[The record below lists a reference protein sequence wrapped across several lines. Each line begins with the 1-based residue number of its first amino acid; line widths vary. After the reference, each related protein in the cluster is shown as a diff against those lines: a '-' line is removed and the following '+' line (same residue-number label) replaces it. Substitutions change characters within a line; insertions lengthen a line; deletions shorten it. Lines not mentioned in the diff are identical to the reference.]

1 MSKIFRLGEGSNT
14 YTDWNESP
22 SFPYNSN
29 NRKKI
34 LDPDGATAKK
44 EITSIPSPFARID
57 LVKNAFREVCESKD
71 LDGQTIFHKMVSD
84 AFDIGE
90 IFFNID
96 RFGDK
101 VEIITWNPSNCIQEM
116 IDSSCEGHNY
126 LGNALDKYL
135 DSDAKAYNF
144 ASMQN
149 IYILNY
155 KKGQKELNII
165 GATSPATLFF
175 SNANDLSYLSTE
187 LSFEKDKPFDSIYNP
202 LYKRDAQYVKALF
215 LFRKCY
221 PNFASVFP
229 ELDDYF
235 NITFQKLTDELREE
249 IRNLNSND
257 DGNFGTISVTRGTQ
271 NDIVEVLGQ
280 KLFKLNG
287 TTSIENSDFLIDSTK
302 CDEQIL
308 VLPIDSGNTYSDL
321 VYVTEKWGDQKSAK
335 PYDEREIAD
344 RTLPSRGDK
353 RPYLTIS
360 DFLEP
365 QIIRVPYLLNEEEF
379 YTAHNRN
386 NGEEATFLLPL
397 KPLFFKYFSVEDIIN
412 NQMIGVSTVSKSS
425 ANVTL
430 RIPIRSKKQ
439 RKYVEYTRTYY
450 DSGADPD
457 ESNNKGSVCE
467 MKISGFVM
475 PNIRFMRPEEAMYKV
490 GLVML
495 SANRYQL
502 GFYHDDKIIPGIKP
516 SIRQGESELA
526 KNAVYT
532 IDKSNFDYIRISANT
547 SGHSVIIPKFKS
559 QTINNEFKF
568 AVDLGTSN
576 THIEVSKN
584 GRESEAY
591 GYLKSPVSK
600 FFVQTFDDH
609 GGPKNLQMENEIMEK
624 DMLPALVGNGSDF
637 RFPTRTI
644 LSCAKNIDW
653 SANLNSFE
661 MHNIPLTYGKRVE
674 LSYNDYHYDIKW
686 GTDDKDKSILRCYIE
701 DLLFMLRSKVVV
713 EGGDLAKTKLTW
725 FFPISMP
732 GGRKQK
738 LSRIWTEKFV
748 EYFPGSTNGIESM
761 SESYAPVLYYRDE
774 NSTVSN
780 LVNIDVGG
788 GTTDVAYF
796 VDKELS
802 FVTSFKFAANDIFQD
817 AYAKDTVHNGIV
829 DAYKDKIKSVLES
842 NQSDF
847 AVRDVLKIFDS
858 DNNRHPANMASFLF
872 SLRDNQNLKNVNKNK
887 IDFNELLQDDEQF
900 KIVFVLFYTAIIYHI
915 AQIVKLQKLPL
926 PRHIS
931 LSGNG
936 SKVIKIISTDTNILS
951 SYTKKI
957 FEMVTGQSF
966 GNNPL
971 GIIGLDKEG
980 SKESTCK
987 GGILGSEPDGNL
999 EKQVILKST
1008 GNELMTNVV
1017 FGSID
1022 EAYKK
1027 TVELSAHRFF
1037 EFFFSLCP
1045 TFNMKDNFGIT
1056 NNSINTAKQYCNQD
1070 LATFI
1075 NRGLDI
1081 QRKDYEDSDPLR
1093 ETLFFYPLKGFLSN
1107 LINNLT
1113 E

>member
-1 MSKIFRLGEGSNT
+1 MSKIFRLGTGSNT

-29 NRKKI
+29 SRKNI
-34 LDPDGATAKK
+34 QDPDGATAKK

-57 LVKNAFREVCESKD
+57 LVKNAFREVCEGKS

-96 RFGDK
+96 RFSNK
-101 VEIITWNPSNCIQEM
+101 VEIITWNPGNCIQEM
-116 IDSSCEGHNY
+116 LNSDSDGHKY
-126 LGNALDKYL
+126 LGNALQKYL
-135 DSDAKAYNF
+135 ESDAKAYNF
-144 ASMQN
+144 GSMQN

-155 KKGQKELNII
+155 KNGKNELNVI

-175 SNANDLSYLSTE
+175 SNANNLSYLSEE
-187 LSFEKDKPFDSIYNP
+187 LSFEKDKPFDANYNP
-202 LYKRDAQYVKALF
+202 LYKRDAQYIKALF
-215 LFRKCY
+215 LYRKCF

-229 ELDDYF
+229 ELNDYF
-235 NITFQKLTDELREE
+235 EKTFQNLSSELRQE
-249 IRNLNSND
+249 IRDLNAND
-257 DGNFGTISVTRGTQ
+257 TGNYGTISVNQGAQ

-302 CDEQIL
+302 CEDQIL
-308 VLPIDSGNTYSDL
+308 VLPIDRGNTYSDL
-321 VYVTEKWGDQKSAK
+321 VYVTERWGDQKFAK
-335 PYDEREIAD
+335 PYDNRDIAE

-353 RPYLTIS
+353 QPYLTIS

-379 YTAHNRN
+379 FTAHNRR

-397 KPLFFKYFSVEDIIN
+397 KPLFFKYFSADDIIN
-412 NQMIGVSTVSKSS
+412 NQMITVTTLSKSS
-425 ANVTL
+425 ADVTL
-430 RIPIRSKKQ
+430 RIPIRSRKQ
-439 RKYVEYTRTYY
+439 RKYVEYTRTYI
-450 DSGADPD
+450 DSAEPD

-475 PNIRFMRPEEAMYKV
+475 PNVRFMRPEEAIYKV
-490 GLVML
+490 GMVML
-495 SANRYQL
+495 SANRYKL
-502 GFYHDDKIIPGIKP
+502 SFYKDDKIIRNITP
-516 SIRQGESELA
+516 SVRQSENELA

-532 IDKSNFDYIRISANT
+532 VAQSNFDFIRVSANT
-547 SGHSVIIPKFKS
+547 SVNSIIIPKFKA

-609 GGPKNLQMENEIMEK
+609 GGPKNLQIENNIMEK

-644 LSCAKNIDW
+644 LSCAKSIDW
-653 SANLNSFE
+653 SSNLNCFE

-674 LSYNDYHYDIKW
+674 LSYNDYQYDIKW
-686 GTDDKDKSILRCYIE
+686 GTDEKDKAMLRCYVE
-701 DLLFMLRSKVVV
+701 DLLFMLRTKVVE

-725 FFPISMP
+725 FFPISMA

-738 LSRIWTEKFV
+738 LAKIWNEKFN
-748 EYFPGSTNGIESM
+748 EYFPGSTNGIEPM
-761 SESYAPVLYYRDE
+761 SESYAPVLHYRNE
-774 NSTVSN
+774 NTTVSN
-780 LVNIDVGG
+780 LVNIDIGG

-829 DAYKDKIKSVLES
+829 DAYKDKIKAVLES
-842 NQSDF
+842 NSTDA
-847 AVRDVLKIFDS
+847 AVRDVLSIFDS

-915 AQIVKLQKLPL
+915 AQIVKLKQLPL

-936 SKVIKIISTDTNILS
+936 SKVIKIISTDSSILS

-957 FEMVTGQSF
+957 FEIVTGQNY
-966 GNNPL
+966 GTNPL
-971 GIIGLDKEG
+971 GVIGLDKEG

-987 GGILGSEPDGNL
+987 GGILGSEPEGNL

-1008 GNELMTNVV
+1008 GEELVTDVV

-1022 EAYKK
+1022 ETYKK
-1027 TVELSAHRFF
+1027 TVEQSALTFF
-1037 EFFFSLCP
+1037 EFFFALC
-1045 TFNMKDNFGIT
+1045 TKFNMKDNFGIT

-1075 NRGLDI
+1075 NRGLEI

-1107 LINNLT
+1107 LINNLN

>member
-1 MSKIFRLGEGSNT
+1 MSKIFRLGIGSNT

-29 NRKKI
+29 NRKNI
-34 LDPDGATAKK
+34 QDPDGATAKK

-57 LVKNAFREVCESKD
+57 LVKNAFREVCESRN

-96 RFGDK
+96 RFKDK
-101 VEIITWNPSNCIQEM
+101 IEIITWSPTNCIKEM
-116 IDSSCEGHNY
+116 LNSSLEGHKH
-126 LGNALDKYL
+126 LGNALEKYL
-135 DSDAKAYNF
+135 QSDAKAYNF
-144 ASMQN
+144 GSMQN

-155 KKGQKELNII
+155 KRGKKGLNII

-175 SNANDLSYLSTE
+175 SNANDLTYLSNE
-187 LSFEKDKPFDSIYNP
+187 LSFENDKPFDSAYCP
-202 LYKRDAQYVKALF
+202 LYKRDAQYIKSLF
-215 LFRKCY
+215 LFKKSCQS
-221 PNFASVFP
+221 FASIFP
-229 ELDDYF
+229 ELEDYF
-235 NITFQKLTDELREE
+235 ELTFQNVSQELRDE
-249 IRNLNSND
+249 ILSLDVND
-257 DGNFGTISVTRGTQ
+257 AQDFGIISVNQGVQ

-280 KLFKLNG
+280 KLYKQNG
-287 TTSIENSDFLIDSTK
+287 TTSIANSDFLINSQK

-308 VLPIDSGNTYSDL
+308 VLPIDKGNTYSDL
-321 VYVTEKWGDQKSAK
+321 TYVTEKWGDQKYAQA
-335 PYDEREIAD
+335 YDIRDIDE

-353 RPYLTIS
+353 QPYLTIS
-360 DFLEP
+360 DFLESH
-365 QIIRVPYLLNEEEF
+365 IIRVPYVLNDAEF
-379 YTAHNRN
+379 FTAHNRGK
-386 NGEEATFLLPL
+386 GEEATFLLPL
-397 KPLFFKYFSVEDIIN
+397 KPLFFKYFSIDDIIN
-412 NQMIGVSTVSKSS
+412 DKMITINTLSESS

-439 RKYVEYTRTYY
+439 RKYIEYNRTYF
-450 DSGADPD
+450 DGSDPN
-457 ESNNKGSVCE
+457 ESENKGAVCE

-475 PNIRFMRPEEAMYKV
+475 PNVRFIRPEEAIYKV
-490 GLVML
+490 GMIMAMSNRFKL
-495 SANRYQL
+495 S
-502 GFYHDDKIIPGIKP
+502 FYNDERIIKDITPAV
-516 SIRQGESELA
+516 RQGDGELA
-526 KNAVYT
+526 KNLVYT
-532 IDKSNFDYIRISANT
+532 VAKNNFDYIRISAN
-547 SGHSVIIPKFKS
+547 SNAHSIIIPKFKN
-559 QTINNEFKF
+559 QTINNDFKF

-584 GRESEAY
+584 NHESEAY
-591 GYLKSPVSK
+591 GYQQSPVSK

-609 GGPKNLQMENEIMEK
+609 GAPKNLLLENNIMEK
-624 DMLPALVGNGSDF
+624 DLLPALVGKGSDF

-644 LSCAKNIDW
+644 LSCAKTIDW
-653 SANLNSFE
+653 TSNLNCFE

-674 LSYNDYHYDIKW
+674 QSYNDYHYDIKW
-686 GTDDKDKSILRCYIE
+686 GTEDKDKAMLRCYVE
-701 DLLFMLRSKVVV
+701 DLLFMLRTKVVV
-713 EGGDLAKTKLTW
+713 EGGDLLKTKLTW

-738 LSRIWTEKFV
+738 LAKIWKEKFA
-748 EYFPGSTNGIESM
+748 EYFNGSDSVEPM
-761 SESYAPVLYYRDE
+761 SESYAPVLHYRNE
-774 NSTVSN
+774 NTTVSN
-780 LVNIDVGG
+780 LINIDIGG

-817 AYAKDTVHNGIV
+817 AYAKDTQHNGIV
-829 DAYKDKIKSVLES
+829 DAYKDKIKAVLES
-842 NQSDF
+842 NSMDS
-847 AVRDVLKIFDS
+847 AVRDVLSIFDS
-858 DNNRHPANMASFLF
+858 DNNKHPANMASFLF
-872 SLRDNQNLKNVNKNK
+872 SLRDNQNLKNVNRNK

-900 KIVFVLFYTAIIYHI
+900 KIVFVLFYTAIVYHI
-915 AQIVKLQKLPL
+915 AQIVKLKELPL

-936 SKVIKIISTDTNILS
+936 SKVIKIISTDSSILS

-957 FEMVTGQSF
+957 FEIVTGQSYN
-966 GNNPL
+966 GNPL

-987 GGILGSEPDGNL
+987 GGILGSEPDGNI

-1008 GNELMTNVV
+1008 GNELLSDVV

-1022 EAYKK
+1022 ETYKK
-1027 TVELSAHRFF
+1027 SVEQSAEKFF
-1037 EFFFSLCP
+1037 EFFFSLCSKY
-1045 TFNMKDNFGIT
+1045 NMKDNFGIT
-1056 NNSINTAKQYCNQD
+1056 NNSISIAKQYCDQD

-1075 NRGLDI
+1075 NRGLEI

-1113 E
+1113 V

>member
-101 VEIITWNPSNCIQEM
+101 VGIITWNRNCINEM
-116 IDSSCEGHNY
+116 IASTCDGHKY
-126 LGNALDKYL
+126 LGNALYKYL

-155 KKGQKELNII
+155 KKGKKELNII

-175 SNANDLSYLSTE
+175 SNANDLSYLSAE
-187 LSFEKDKPFDSIYNP
+187 LSFEKDKPFDSTYNP
-202 LYKRDAQYVKALF
+202 LYKRDAQYVKSLF
-215 LFRKCY
+215 LFRKSN

-235 NITFQKLTDELREE
+235 NLTFAKLTDELRQE
-249 IRNLNSND
+249 IRNLNANSIGD
-257 DGNFGTISVTRGTQ
+257 FGTISVTQGTQ

-280 KLFKLNG
+280 NLYKLNG
-287 TTSIENSDFLIDSTK
+287 TTSIENSDFLIDSAK
-302 CDEQIL
+302 CEEQIL
-308 VLPIDSGNTYSDL
+308 VLPIDRGNAYSDL
-321 VYVTEKWGDQKSAK
+321 IYVTEKWGDQKSAL
-335 PYDEREIAD
+335 PFDEREIAE

-412 NQMIGVSTVSKSS
+412 NQMISVSTISKSS

-450 DSGADPD
+450 DSGSDPD

-475 PNIRFMRPEEAMYKV
+475 PNVRFIRPEEAMYKV
-490 GLVML
+490 GLVM
-495 SANRYQL
+495 SNANRYQL

-516 SIRQGESELA
+516 SIRQGESEDK

-532 IDKSNFDYIRISANT
+532 IAKSNFDYIRVAANT
-547 SGHSVIIPKFKS
+547 SVHSIIIPKFKS

-576 THIEVSKN
+576 THVEVSKN

-591 GYLKSPVSK
+591 GYLKSPVTK
-600 FFVQTFDDH
+600 FFIPTLDDH
-609 GGPKNLQMENEIMEK
+609 GAAKNLQVENNIMEK

-653 SANLNSFE
+653 ATNLNSFE

-674 LSYNDYHYDIKW
+674 QSYNDYHYDIKW

-738 LSRIWTEKFV
+738 LSKIWTDKFV

-761 SESYAPVLYYRDE
+761 SESYAPVLYYREE

-780 LVNIDVGG
+780 LVNIDIGG

-829 DAYKDKIKSVLES
+829 DAYKDKIKAVLES
-842 NQSDF
+842 NNSDS
-847 AVRDVLKIFDS
+847 AVRDVLQIFDS

-957 FEMVTGQSF
+957 FEIVTGQSF

-1008 GNELMTNVV
+1008 GNELLTNVV

-1027 TVELSAHRFF
+1027 TVELSAQSFF

-1056 NNSINTAKQYCNQD
+1056 NNSINIAKQYCNQD

>member
-14 YTDWNESP
+14 YTDWNGSP

-29 NRKKI
+29 SRKKI
-34 LDPDGATAKK
+34 QDPDGATAKK

-57 LVKNAFREVCESKD
+57 LVKNAFREVCDSQN

-96 RFGDK
+96 RFNDK
-101 VEIITWNPSNCIQEM
+101 VEIITWNPGNCIAEM
-116 IDSSCEGHNY
+116 LNSDREAHQH
-126 LGNALDKYL
+126 LGNALQKYL
-135 DSDAKAYNF
+135 QSDAKAYNF
-144 ASMQN
+144 GSMQN

-155 KKGQKELNII
+155 KNGRKELNII

-175 SNANDLSYLSTE
+175 SNANDLSYLSNE
-187 LSFEKDKPFDSIYNP
+187 LSFEKDKPFDTTYNP
-202 LYKRDAQYVKALF
+202 LFKRDAQYVKALF
-215 LFRKCY
+215 LFRKCFSG
-221 PNFASVFP
+221 FASVFP

-235 NITFQKLTDELREE
+235 ELTFQNLSSELREE
-249 IRNLNSND
+249 IRNLNVND
-257 DGNFGTISVTRGTQ
+257 AGNYGIISVNQGAQ
-271 NDIVEVLGQ
+271 NDIVEILGQ
-280 KLFKLNG
+280 QLYKLNG

-302 CDEQIL
+302 CDEHIL
-308 VLPIDSGNTYSDL
+308 VLPIDRGNTYRDL
-321 VYVTEKWGDQKSAK
+321 VYVTEKWGDQKFALA
-335 PYDEREIAD
+335 YDTRDIAE

-353 RPYLTIS
+353 QPYLTIS

-365 QIIRVPYLLNEEEF
+365 QIIRVPYLLNEDEF
-379 YTAHNRN
+379 YTAHVRK

-397 KPLFFKYFSVEDIIN
+397 KPLFFKYFSTEDIIN
-412 NQMIGVSTVSKSS
+412 NQMIIVSTISKSS

-439 RKYVEYTRTYY
+439 RKFVEYTRTYY
-450 DSGADPD
+450 DSGAEPD
-457 ESNNKGSVCE
+457 EANNKGTVCE

-475 PNIRFMRPEEAMYKV
+475 PNVRFMRPEEAIYKV
-490 GLVML
+490 GLVMM
-495 SANRYQL
+495 SANRYKL
-502 GFYHDDKIIPGIKP
+502 SFYNGDQILRNINP

-532 IDKSNFDYIRISANT
+532 ISQGNFDYIRLSANAT
-547 SGHSVIIPKFKS
+547 AHSILIPKFKT

-609 GGPKNLQMENEIMEK
+609 GGPKNLQIEHNIMEK
-624 DMLPALVGNGSDF
+624 DMHPCKVGYGSDF

-644 LSCAKNIDW
+644 LSCAKSIDW
-653 SANLNSFE
+653 FANLNCFE

-674 LSYNDYHYDIKW
+674 LSYNDYQYDIKW
-686 GTDDKDKSILRCYIE
+686 GTEEKDKAMLRCYVE
-701 DLLFMLRSKVVV
+701 DLLFMLRTKVIV

-738 LSRIWTEKFV
+738 LTRIWSEKFS
-748 EYFPGSTNGIESM
+748 EYFPNSANSPEPM
-761 SESYAPVLYYRDE
+761 SESYAPVLHYRNE
-774 NSTVSN
+774 NTTVSN
-780 LVNIDVGG
+780 LVNIDIGG

-817 AYAKDTVHNGIV
+817 AYAKDTVNNGIV
-829 DAYKDKIKSVLES
+829 DAYKDRIKAVLES
-842 NQSDF
+842 NATDS
-847 AVRDVLKIFDS
+847 AVRDVLSIFDS

-900 KIVFVLFYTAIIYHI
+900 KIVFVIFYTAIIYHI
-915 AQIVKLQKLPL
+915 AQIVKLKRLPM

-936 SKVIKIISTDTNILS
+936 SKVIKIISTDCSILS

-957 FEMVTGQSF
+957 FEMVTEQTF
-966 GNNPL
+966 GSNPL
-971 GIIGLDKEG
+971 GIFGLDKEG

-1008 GNELMTNVV
+1008 GNELLSDVV

-1027 TVELSAHRFF
+1027 TVEQSAQKFF
-1037 EFFFSLCP
+1037 EFFFSLCSK
-1045 TFNMKDNFGIT
+1045 FNMKDNFGIT

-1107 LINNLT
+1107 LINHLN

>member
-1 MSKIFRLGEGSNT
+1 MGEGSNT

-34 LDPDGATAKK
+34 QDPDGATAKK

-71 LDGQTIFHKMVSD
+71 LGGQTIFHKMVSD

-90 IFFNID
+90 IFFNIE
-96 RFGDK
+96 RFNDK
-101 VEIITWNPSNCIQEM
+101 VEIITWNPGNCINEM
-116 IDSSCEGHNY
+116 MDSSCEGHHY
-126 LGNALDKYL
+126 LGDALKKYL
-135 DSDAKAYNF
+135 QSDAKAYNF

-155 KKGQKELNII
+155 KKGKKELNII
-165 GATSPATLFF
+165 GATSPATMFF
-175 SNANDLSYLSTE
+175 SNANDLSYLSDK
-187 LSFEKDKPFDSIYNP
+187 LSFEKDKPFDSTYNP
-202 LYKRDAQYVKALF
+202 LYKRDAQYVKSLF
-215 LFRKCY
+215 LFRKIY

-229 ELDDYF
+229 ELNDYF
-235 NITFQKLTDELREE
+235 NITFENLTQEVRDE
-249 IRNLNSND
+249 IRAMDVND
-257 DGNFGTISVTRGTQ
+257 VGNYGSISVAHGAQ

-280 KLFKLNG
+280 RLFKLNG
-287 TTSIENSDFLIDSTK
+287 TVSIENSDFLINSPK
-302 CDEQIL
+302 CNEQIM
-308 VLPIDSGNTYSDL
+308 VLPIDKGNTYSDL
-321 VYVTEKWGDQKSAK
+321 VYVTEKWGDQKCAQA
-335 PYDEREIAD
+335 YDEREIAD

-353 RPYLTIS
+353 QPYLTIS

-379 YTAHNRN
+379 YTAHYRQ

-397 KPLFFKYFSVEDIIN
+397 KPLFFKYFSAEDIIN
-412 NQMIGVSTVSKSS
+412 NQMISVSKISKSS

-430 RIPIRSKKQ
+430 RIPIRSKRQ
-439 RKYVEYTRTYY
+439 RKFVEYTRTYY

-457 ESNNKGSVCE
+457 ESNNKGTVIE

-475 PNIRFMRPEEAMYKV
+475 PNVRFLRPEEAIYKV

-495 SANRYQL
+495 NSNRYQL
-502 GFYHDDKIIPGIKP
+502 SFYNDDQIIRGITP

-532 IDKSNFDYIRISANT
+532 VSNSNFDFIRISTNT
-547 SGHSVIIPKFKS
+547 SAHNIIIPKFKS

-576 THIEVSKN
+576 THVEVSKN
-584 GRESEAY
+584 GHESEAY
-591 GYLKSPVSK
+591 SYLKSPVSK

-609 GGPKNLQMENEIMEK
+609 GGPKNLQIENNIMEK

-644 LSCAKNIDW
+644 LSSAKIIDW
-653 SANLNSFE
+653 TSSLNCYE
-661 MHNIPLTYGKRVE
+661 MHSIPLTYGKRVE
-674 LSYNDYHYDIKW
+674 QSYNDYHYDIKW
-686 GTDDKDKSILRCYIE
+686 CTEEKDKEILRCYVE
-701 DLLFMLRSKVVV
+701 DLLFMLRTKVVV

-725 FFPISMP
+725 FYPISMP
-732 GGRKQK
+732 LGRKQK
-738 LSRIWTEKFV
+738 LVKIWNEKYSV
-748 EYFPGSTNGIESM
+748 YFPGSDSIEAM
-761 SESYAPVLYYRDE
+761 SESYAPVLHYRNE
-774 NSTVSN
+774 NTTVSN
-780 LVNIDVGG
+780 LVNIDIGG

-817 AYAKDTVHNGIV
+817 AFAKDTIHNGIV
-829 DAYKDKIKSVLES
+829 DAYKDKIKAVLEANS
-842 NQSDF
+842 SDS
-847 AVRDVLKIFDS
+847 AVRDVLSIFDS

-872 SLRDNQNLKNVNKNK
+872 SLRYNQNLKNVNKNK
-887 IDFNELLQDDEQF
+887 IDFNELLQDDDQY
-900 KIVFVLFYTAIIYHI
+900 KIVFVLFYTAILYHI
-915 AQIVKLQKLPL
+915 AQIIKLKNLPL

-936 SKVIKIISTDTNILS
+936 SKVIKIISTDCSILS

-957 FEMVTGQSF
+957 FEIVTEKSF
-966 GNNPL
+966 GSNPL
-971 GIIGLDKEG
+971 GIIGLDNEG

-987 GGILGSEPDGNL
+987 GGILGPEPEGNM

-1008 GNELMTNVV
+1008 GDELITDVV
-1017 FGSID
+1017 FGSVD
-1022 EAYKK
+1022 EAYKN
-1027 TVELSAHRFF
+1027 TVEQSAQKFF
-1037 EFFFSLCP
+1037 EFFFSLCSKY
-1045 TFNMKDNFGIT
+1045 NMKDNFGIK
-1056 NNSINTAKQYCNQD
+1056 NMSIDIAKRYCNQD

-1075 NRGLDI
+1075 NRGLDL

-1093 ETLFFYPLKGFLSN
+1093 ETLFFYPLKGFISN
-1107 LINNLT
+1107 LINNL
-1113 E
+1113 

>member
-14 YTDWNESP
+14 YTDWNGSP

-29 NRKKI
+29 SRKKI
-34 LDPDGATAKK
+34 QDPDGATAKK

-57 LVKNAFREVCESKD
+57 LVKNAFREVCDSQN

-96 RFGDK
+96 RFNDK
-101 VEIITWNPSNCIQEM
+101 VEIITWNPGNCIAEM
-116 IDSSCEGHNY
+116 LNSDREAHQH
-126 LGNALDKYL
+126 LGNALQKYL
-135 DSDAKAYNF
+135 QSDAKAYNF
-144 ASMQN
+144 GSMQN

-155 KKGQKELNII
+155 KNGRKELNII

-175 SNANDLSYLSTE
+175 SNANDLSYLSNE
-187 LSFEKDKPFDSIYNP
+187 LSFEKDKPFDTTYNP
-202 LYKRDAQYVKALF
+202 LFKRDAQYVKALF
-215 LFRKCY
+215 LFRKCFSG
-221 PNFASVFP
+221 FASVFP

-235 NITFQKLTDELREE
+235 ELTFQNLSSELREE
-249 IRNLNSND
+249 IRNLNVND
-257 DGNFGTISVTRGTQ
+257 AGNYGIISVNQGAQ
-271 NDIVEVLGQ
+271 NDIVEILGQ
-280 KLFKLNG
+280 QLYKLNG

-302 CDEQIL
+302 CDEHIL
-308 VLPIDSGNTYSDL
+308 VLPIDRGNTYRDL
-321 VYVTEKWGDQKSAK
+321 VYVTEKWGDQKFALA
-335 PYDEREIAD
+335 YDTRDIAE

-353 RPYLTIS
+353 QPYLTIS

-365 QIIRVPYLLNEEEF
+365 QIIRVPYLLNEDEF
-379 YTAHNRN
+379 YTAHVRK

-397 KPLFFKYFSVEDIIN
+397 KPLFFKYFSTEDIIN
-412 NQMIGVSTVSKSS
+412 NQMIVVSTISKSS

-439 RKYVEYTRTYY
+439 RKFVEYTRTYY
-450 DSGADPD
+450 DSGAEPD
-457 ESNNKGSVCE
+457 EANNKGTVCE

-475 PNIRFMRPEEAMYKV
+475 PNVRFMRPEEAIYKV
-490 GLVML
+490 GLVMM
-495 SANRYQL
+495 SANRYKL
-502 GFYHDDKIIPGIKP
+502 SFYNGDQILRNINP

-532 IDKSNFDYIRISANT
+532 ISQGNFDYIRLSANAT
-547 SGHSVIIPKFKS
+547 AHSILIPKFKT

-609 GGPKNLQMENEIMEK
+609 GGPKNLQIENNIMEK
-624 DMLPALVGNGSDF
+624 DMLPCKVGYGSDF

-644 LSCAKNIDW
+644 LSCAKSIDW
-653 SANLNSFE
+653 FANLNCFE

-674 LSYNDYHYDIKW
+674 LSYNDYQYDIKW
-686 GTDDKDKSILRCYIE
+686 GTEEKDKAMLRCYVE
-701 DLLFMLRSKVVV
+701 DLLFMLRTKVIV

-738 LSRIWTEKFV
+738 LTRIWSEKFS
-748 EYFPGSTNGIESM
+748 EYFPNSANSPEPM
-761 SESYAPVLYYRDE
+761 SESYAPVLHYRNE
-774 NSTVSN
+774 NTTVSN
-780 LVNIDVGG
+780 LVNIDIGG

-817 AYAKDTVHNGIV
+817 AYAKDTVNNGIV
-829 DAYKDKIKSVLES
+829 DAYKDRIKAVLES
-842 NQSDF
+842 NATDS
-847 AVRDVLKIFDS
+847 AVRDVLSIFDS

-900 KIVFVLFYTAIIYHI
+900 KIVFVIFYTAIIYHI
-915 AQIVKLQKLPL
+915 AQIVKLKRLPL

-936 SKVIKIISTDTNILS
+936 SKVIKIISTDCSILS

-957 FEMVTGQSF
+957 FEMVTGQTF
-966 GNNPL
+966 GSNPL

-1008 GNELMTNVV
+1008 GNELLSDVV

-1027 TVELSAHRFF
+1027 TVEQSAQKFF
-1037 EFFFSLCP
+1037 EFFFSLCSK
-1045 TFNMKDNFGIT
+1045 FNMKDNFGIT

-1107 LINNLT
+1107 LINHLN

>member
-1 MSKIFRLGEGSNT
+1 MSKIFRLGTGSNT

-29 NRKKI
+29 SRKNI
-34 LDPDGATAKK
+34 QDPDGATAKK

-57 LVKNAFREVCESKD
+57 LVKNAFREVCEGKS

-96 RFGDK
+96 RFSNK
-101 VEIITWNPSNCIQEM
+101 VEIITWNPGNCIQEM
-116 IDSSCEGHNY
+116 LDSGCDGHKY
-126 LGNALDKYL
+126 LGNALQKYL
-135 DSDAKAYNF
+135 ESDAKAYNF
-144 ASMQN
+144 GSMQN

-155 KKGQKELNII
+155 KNGKKELNVI

-175 SNANDLSYLSTE
+175 SNANNLSYLSEE
-187 LSFEKDKPFDSIYNP
+187 LSFEKDKPFDTNYNP
-202 LYKRDAQYVKALF
+202 LYKRDAQYIKALF
-215 LFRKCY
+215 LYRKCF

-229 ELDDYF
+229 ELNDYF
-235 NITFQKLTDELREE
+235 EKTFQNLSSELRQE
-249 IRNLNSND
+249 IRDLNVND
-257 DGNFGTISVTRGTQ
+257 TGNYGTISVNQGAQ

-302 CDEQIL
+302 CEDQIL
-308 VLPIDSGNTYSDL
+308 VLPIDRGNTYSDL
-321 VYVTEKWGDQKSAK
+321 VYVTERWGDQKFAK
-335 PYDEREIAD
+335 PYDNRDIAE

-353 RPYLTIS
+353 QPYLTIS

-379 YTAHNRN
+379 FTAHNRR

-397 KPLFFKYFSVEDIIN
+397 KPLFFKYFSAEDIIN
-412 NQMIGVSTVSKSS
+412 NQMITVTTLSKSS
-425 ANVTL
+425 ADVTL
-430 RIPIRSKKQ
+430 RIPIRSRKQ
-439 RKYVEYTRTYY
+439 RKYVEYTRSYI
-450 DSGADPD
+450 DSADPD

-475 PNIRFMRPEEAMYKV
+475 PNVRFMRPEEAIYKV
-490 GLVML
+490 GIVML
-495 SANRYQL
+495 SANRYKL
-502 GFYHDDKIIPGIKP
+502 SFYKDDKVIRNITP
-516 SIRQGESELA
+516 SVRQSENELA

-532 IDKSNFDYIRISANT
+532 VAQSNFDFIRVSANT
-547 SGHSVIIPKFKS
+547 SVNSIIIPKFKT

-609 GGPKNLQMENEIMEK
+609 GGPKNLQIENNIMEK

-644 LSCAKNIDW
+644 LSCAKSIDW
-653 SANLNSFE
+653 SSNLNCFE

-674 LSYNDYHYDIKW
+674 LSYNDYQYDIKW
-686 GTDDKDKSILRCYIE
+686 GTDEKDKAMLRCYVE
-701 DLLFMLRSKVVV
+701 DLLFMLRTKVVE

-725 FFPISMP
+725 FFPISMA

-738 LSRIWTEKFV
+738 LAKIWNEKFN
-748 EYFPGSTNGIESM
+748 EYFPGSTNGIEPM
-761 SESYAPVLYYRDE
+761 SESYAPVLHYRNE

-780 LVNIDVGG
+780 LVNIDIGG

-829 DAYKDKIKSVLES
+829 DAYKDKIKAVLES
-842 NQSDF
+842 NSTDA
-847 AVRDVLKIFDS
+847 AVRDVLAIFDS

-915 AQIVKLQKLPL
+915 AQIVKLKQLPL

-936 SKVIKIISTDTNILS
+936 SKVIKIISTDSTILS

-957 FEMVTGQSF
+957 FEIVTGQNY
-966 GNNPL
+966 GTNPL
-971 GIIGLDKEG
+971 GVIGLDKEG

-987 GGILGSEPDGNL
+987 GGILGSEPEGNL

-1008 GNELMTNVV
+1008 GEELVTDVV

-1022 EAYKK
+1022 DNYKK
-1027 TVELSAHRFF
+1027 TVEQSALTFF
-1037 EFFFSLCP
+1037 EFFFALC
-1045 TFNMKDNFGIT
+1045 TKFNMKDNFGIT

-1075 NRGLDI
+1075 NRGLEI

-1107 LINNLT
+1107 LINNLN

>member
-1 MSKIFRLGEGSNT
+1 MSKIFRLGDGSNT
-14 YTDWNESP
+14 YTNWNESP

-34 LDPDGATAKK
+34 QDPDGATAKK

-57 LVKNAFREVCESKD
+57 LVKNAFREVCDSNS

-96 RFGDK
+96 RFNDK
-101 VEIITWNPSNCIQEM
+101 VEVITWNPSNSIKELLN
-116 IDSSCEGHNY
+116 SSRDGHKH
-126 LGNALDKYL
+126 LGDTLQKYL
-135 DSDAKAYNF
+135 QSDAKAYNF
-144 ASMQN
+144 ASMKN

-155 KKGQKELNII
+155 KKGRKELNVI

-175 SNANDLSYLSTE
+175 SNANDLSYLSDE
-187 LSFEKDKPFDSIYNP
+187 LSFEKDKPFDSVYNP

-215 LFRKCY
+215 LYRKCF
-221 PNFASVFP
+221 PGFASVFP

-235 NITFQKLTDELREE
+235 ELTFQNLSQDLREE
-249 IRNLNSND
+249 IRNLDVND
-257 DGNFGTISVTRGTQ
+257 AGNFDSISVSQGAQ
-271 NDIVEVLGQ
+271 SDIVEVLGQ
-280 KLFKLNG
+280 KLYKLNG
-287 TTSIENSDFLIDSTK
+287 TTSIENSDFLIDSSK
-302 CDEQIL
+302 CNEEIL
-308 VLPIDSGNTYSDL
+308 VLPIDRGNTYSDL
-321 VYVTEKWGDQKSAK
+321 VYVTEKWGDQKYAE
-335 PYDEREIAD
+335 PYDERDIAD

-353 RPYLTIS
+353 QPYLTIS

-365 QIIRVPYLLNEEEF
+365 QIIRVPYLLNEEEYF
-379 YTAHNRN
+379 TAHCRK

-412 NQMIGVSTVSKSS
+412 DKLITVTTISKSS
-425 ANVTL
+425 ADVTL

-439 RKYVEYTRTYY
+439 RKFVEYTRSYY
-450 DSGADPD
+450 DSGSDPD
-457 ESNNKGSVCE
+457 EANNKGAVCE

-475 PNIRFMRPEEAMYKV
+475 PNVRFMRPDEAIYKV
-490 GLVML
+490 GLVMMSSNRFKL
-495 SANRYQL
+495 S
-502 GFYHDDKIIPGIKP
+502 FYNGDQVIRNITPAV
-516 SIRQGESELA
+516 RQGESELA
-526 KNAVYT
+526 KNEIYT
-532 IDKSNFDYIRISANT
+532 VAKTNFDFIRVSANT
-547 SGHSVIIPKFKS
+547 SANSIIVPRFKN
-559 QTINNEFKF
+559 QTLNNDFKF
-568 AVDLGTSN
+568 AIDLGTSN

-584 GRESEAY
+584 GKESEAY

-609 GGPKNLQMENEIMEK
+609 GGPKNLQIENNIMEK
-624 DMLPALVGNGSDF
+624 DLLPTLVGNGSDF
-637 RFPTRTI
+637 RFPSRTI
-644 LSCAKNIDW
+644 LSCAKSIDW

-674 LSYNDYHYDIKW
+674 LSYNDYQYDIKW
-686 GTDDKDKSILRCYIE
+686 GTEEKDKAILRCYVE
-701 DLLFMLRSKVVV
+701 DLLFMLRTKVVT

-738 LSRIWTEKFV
+738 LARIWNEKFA
-748 EYFPGSTNGIESM
+748 EFFPGSTGGIEPM
-761 SESYAPVLYYRDE
+761 SESYAPVLHYRNE
-774 NSTVSN
+774 NTTVSN
-780 LVNIDVGG
+780 LINIDIGG

-829 DAYKDKIKSVLES
+829 DAYKDKIKAVLES
-842 NQSDF
+842 NSIDP
-847 AVRDVLKIFDS
+847 AVRDVLSIFDS

-872 SLRDNQNLKNVNKNK
+872 SLRDNQNLKNVNRNK

-900 KIVFVLFYTAIIYHI
+900 KIVFVIFYTAIIYHI
-915 AQIVKLQKLPL
+915 AQIVKLQQLPL

-936 SKVIKIISTDTNILS
+936 SKVIKIISTDSSILS

-957 FEMVTGQSF
+957 FEIVTGQSY

-987 GGILGSEPDGNL
+987 GGILGSEPAGNIG
-999 EKQVILKST
+999 KQVILKST
-1008 GNELMTNVV
+1008 GDELLSDVA
-1017 FGSID
+1017 FGAVD

-1027 TVELSAHRFF
+1027 TVENSAEKFF
-1037 EFFFSLCP
+1037 NFFFDLSSKY
-1045 TFNMKDNFGIT
+1045 NMKDNFGIT
-1056 NNSINTAKQYCNQD
+1056 NISIKIAKLYCNQD
-1070 LATFI
+1070 IATFI

-1081 QRKDYEDSDPLR
+1081 QRRDYEDSDPLR

-1107 LINNLT
+1107 LINNLN

>member
-14 YTDWNESP
+14 YTDWNGSP

-29 NRKKI
+29 SRKKI
-34 LDPDGATAKK
+34 QDPDGATAKK

-57 LVKNAFREVCESKD
+57 LVKNAFREVCDSQN

-96 RFGDK
+96 RFNDK
-101 VEIITWNPSNCIQEM
+101 VEIITWNPGNCIAEM
-116 IDSSCEGHNY
+116 LNSDREAHQH
-126 LGNALDKYL
+126 LGNALQKYL
-135 DSDAKAYNF
+135 QSDAKAYNF
-144 ASMQN
+144 GSMQN

-155 KKGQKELNII
+155 KNGRKELNII

-175 SNANDLSYLSTE
+175 SNANDLSYLSNE
-187 LSFEKDKPFDSIYNP
+187 LSFEKDKPFDTTYNP
-202 LYKRDAQYVKALF
+202 LFKRDAQYVKALF
-215 LFRKCY
+215 LFRKCFSG
-221 PNFASVFP
+221 FASVFP

-235 NITFQKLTDELREE
+235 ELTFQNLSSELREE
-249 IRNLNSND
+249 IRNLNVND
-257 DGNFGTISVTRGTQ
+257 AGNYGIISVNQGAQ
-271 NDIVEVLGQ
+271 NDIVEILGQ
-280 KLFKLNG
+280 QLYKLNG

-302 CDEQIL
+302 CDEHIL
-308 VLPIDSGNTYSDL
+308 VLPIDRGNTYRDL
-321 VYVTEKWGDQKSAK
+321 VYVTEKWGDQKFALA
-335 PYDEREIAD
+335 YDTRDIAE

-353 RPYLTIS
+353 QPYLTIS

-365 QIIRVPYLLNEEEF
+365 QIIRVPYLLNEDEF
-379 YTAHNRN
+379 YTAHVRK

-397 KPLFFKYFSVEDIIN
+397 KPLFFKYFSTEDIIN
-412 NQMIGVSTVSKSS
+412 NQMIIVSTISKSS

-439 RKYVEYTRTYY
+439 RKFVEYTRTYY
-450 DSGADPD
+450 DSGAEPD
-457 ESNNKGSVCE
+457 EANNKGTVCE

-475 PNIRFMRPEEAMYKV
+475 PNVRFMRPEEAIYKV
-490 GLVML
+490 GLVMM
-495 SANRYQL
+495 SANRYKL
-502 GFYHDDKIIPGIKP
+502 SFYNGDQILRNINP

-532 IDKSNFDYIRISANT
+532 ISQGNFDYIRLSANAT
-547 SGHSVIIPKFKS
+547 AHSILIPKFKT

-609 GGPKNLQMENEIMEK
+609 GGPKNLQIENNIMEK
-624 DMLPALVGNGSDF
+624 DMLPCKVGYGSDF

-644 LSCAKNIDW
+644 LSCAKSIDW
-653 SANLNSFE
+653 FANLNCFE

-674 LSYNDYHYDIKW
+674 LSYNDYQYDIKW
-686 GTDDKDKSILRCYIE
+686 GTEEKDKAMLRCYVE
-701 DLLFMLRSKVVV
+701 DLLFMLRTKVIV

-738 LSRIWTEKFV
+738 LTRIWSEKFS
-748 EYFPGSTNGIESM
+748 EYFPNSANSPEPM
-761 SESYAPVLYYRDE
+761 SESYAPVLHYRNE
-774 NSTVSN
+774 NTTVSN
-780 LVNIDVGG
+780 LVNIDIGG

-817 AYAKDTVHNGIV
+817 AYAKDTVNNGIV
-829 DAYKDKIKSVLES
+829 DAYKDRIKAVLES
-842 NQSDF
+842 NATDS
-847 AVRDVLKIFDS
+847 AVRDVLSIFDS

-900 KIVFVLFYTAIIYHI
+900 KIVFVIFYTAIIYHI
-915 AQIVKLQKLPL
+915 AQIVKLKRLPL

-936 SKVIKIISTDTNILS
+936 SKVIKIISTDCSILS

-957 FEMVTGQSF
+957 FEMVTEQTF
-966 GNNPL
+966 GSNPL

-1008 GNELMTNVV
+1008 GNELLSDVV

-1027 TVELSAHRFF
+1027 TVEQSAQKFF
-1037 EFFFSLCP
+1037 EFFFSLCSK
-1045 TFNMKDNFGIT
+1045 FNMKDNFGIT

-1107 LINNLT
+1107 LINHLN

>member
-1 MSKIFRLGEGSNT
+1 MSKIFRLGDGSNT

-34 LDPDGATAKK
+34 QDPDGATAKK
-44 EITSIPSPFARID
+44 EITSVPSPFARID
-57 LVKNAFREVCESKD
+57 LVKNAFREVCDSKN

-96 RFGDK
+96 RFNDK
-101 VEIITWNPSNCIQEM
+101 VEVITWNAGNCIQEM
-116 IDSSCEGHNY
+116 LNSNQKGHKY
-126 LGNALDKYL
+126 LGDALQKYWQ
-135 DSDAKAYNF
+135 SDAKSYNF
-144 ASMQN
+144 GSMQN

-155 KKGQKELNII
+155 KKGKKELNII

-175 SNANDLSYLSTE
+175 SNANDLSYLSNE
-187 LSFEKDKPFDSIYNP
+187 LSFEKDKPFDSTYNP
-202 LYKRDAQYVKALF
+202 LYKRDAQYIKALF
-215 LFRKCY
+215 LFRKCCSG
-221 PNFASVFP
+221 FATTFP
-229 ELDDYF
+229 ELNDYF
-235 NITFQKLTDELREE
+235 DATFENLSAELRQE
-249 IRNLNSND
+249 IRDLDAND
-257 DGNFGTISVTRGTQ
+257 VTNYGTISVSQGAQ

-280 KLFKLNG
+280 KLYKLNG
-287 TTSIENSDFLIDSTK
+287 TTSIENSDFLIDSSK

-308 VLPIDSGNTYSDL
+308 VLPIDRGNTYSDL
-321 VYVTEKWGDQKSAK
+321 VYVTEKWGDQKYAQS
-335 PYDEREIAD
+335 YDDRDIAE

-353 RPYLTIS
+353 QPYLTIS

-365 QIIRVPYLLNEEEF
+365 QIIRVPYLLNEDEF
-379 YTAHNRN
+379 FTAHNRK

-397 KPLFFKYFSVEDIIN
+397 KPLFFKYFSVDDLIS
-412 NQMIGVSTVSKSS
+412 NQMITVSTISKSS
-425 ANVTL
+425 ADVTL

-439 RKYVEYTRTYY
+439 RKFVEYTRSYY
-450 DSGADPD
+450 DSGSDPD
-457 ESNNKGSVCE
+457 ESNNKGAVCE

-475 PNIRFMRPEEAMYKV
+475 PNVRFMRPDEAIYKV

-495 SANRYQL
+495 SANRYKL
-502 GFYHDDKIIPGIKP
+502 NFYNGDQIIRDITP
-516 SIRQGESELA
+516 STRQGDSELA
-526 KNAVYT
+526 KNVVYT
-532 IDKSNFDYIRISANT
+532 IAKNNFEFIRVSANT
-547 SGHSVIIPKFKS
+547 SVNSIIIPKFKS
-559 QTINNEFKF
+559 QTINNDFKF

-609 GGPKNLQMENEIMEK
+609 GGPKNLQIENEIMEK
-624 DMLPALVGNGSDF
+624 DLLPALVGNGSDF

-644 LSCAKNIDW
+644 LSCAKTIDW
-653 SANLNSFE
+653 SANLNCFE

-674 LSYNDYHYDIKW
+674 LSYNDYQYDIKW
-686 GTDDKDKSILRCYIE
+686 GTDDKDKAMLRCYVE
-701 DLLFMLRSKVVV
+701 DLLFMLRTKVVV

-725 FFPISMP
+725 FFPISMAR
-732 GGRKQK
+732 GRKQK
-738 LSRIWTEKFV
+738 LARIWNEKFE
-748 EYFPGSTNGIESM
+748 EYFPGSTGGIEPM
-761 SESYAPVLYYRDE
+761 SESYAPVLHYRNE
-774 NSTVSN
+774 NTTVSN
-780 LVNIDVGG
+780 LVNVDIGG

-829 DAYKDKIKSVLES
+829 DAYKDKIKAVLES
-842 NQSDF
+842 NSTDA
-847 AVRDVLKIFDS
+847 AVRDVLKIFDCE
-858 DNNRHPANMASFLF
+858 NNRHPANMASFLF
-872 SLRDNQNLKNVNKNK
+872 SLRDNQNLKNVNRNK

-900 KIVFVLFYTAIIYHI
+900 KIVFVLFYTAIVYHI
-915 AQIVKLQKLPL
+915 AQIVKLKQLPL

-936 SKVIKIISTDTNILS
+936 SKVIKIISTDSSILS

-957 FEMVTGQSF
+957 FEIVTGQSY
-966 GNNPL
+966 GSNPL

-987 GGILGSEPDGNL
+987 GGILGSEPEGNL
-999 EKQVILKST
+999 EKQIILKST
-1008 GNELMTNVV
+1008 GDELVGDLV
-1017 FGSID
+1017 FGSVD
-1022 EAYKK
+1022 ETYKK
-1027 TVELSAHRFF
+1027 SVKQSANKFF
-1037 EFFFSLCP
+1037 EFFFTLCSK
-1045 TFNMKDNFGIT
+1045 FNMKDNFGIT
-1056 NNSINTAKQYCNQD
+1056 NNSINTAKQYCDQD

-1075 NRGLDI
+1075 NRGLEI

-1107 LINNLT
+1107 LINNLN

>member
-1 MSKIFRLGEGSNT
+1 MSKIFRLGDGSNT
-14 YTDWNESP
+14 YTNWNESP

-34 LDPDGATAKK
+34 QDPDGATAKK

-57 LVKNAFREVCESKD
+57 LVKNAFREVCDSNS

-96 RFGDK
+96 RFNDK
-101 VEIITWNPSNCIQEM
+101 VEVITWNPSNSIKELLN
-116 IDSSCEGHNY
+116 SSRDGHKH
-126 LGNALDKYL
+126 LGDTLQKYL
-135 DSDAKAYNF
+135 QSDAKAYNF
-144 ASMQN
+144 ASMKN

-155 KKGQKELNII
+155 KKGRKELNVI

-175 SNANDLSYLSTE
+175 SNANDLSYLSDE
-187 LSFEKDKPFDSIYNP
+187 LSFEKDKPFDSVYNP

-215 LFRKCY
+215 LYRKCF
-221 PNFASVFP
+221 PGFASVFP

-235 NITFQKLTDELREE
+235 ELTFQNLSQDLREE
-249 IRNLNSND
+249 IRNLDVND
-257 DGNFGTISVTRGTQ
+257 AGNFDSISVSQGAQ
-271 NDIVEVLGQ
+271 SDIVEVLGQ
-280 KLFKLNG
+280 KLYKLNG
-287 TTSIENSDFLIDSTK
+287 TTSIENSDFLIDSSK
-302 CDEQIL
+302 CNEEIL
-308 VLPIDSGNTYSDL
+308 VLPIDRGNTYSDL
-321 VYVTEKWGDQKSAK
+321 VYVTEKWGDQKYAD
-335 PYDEREIAD
+335 PYDERDIAD

-353 RPYLTIS
+353 QPYLTIS

-365 QIIRVPYLLNEEEF
+365 QIIRVPYLLNEEEYF
-379 YTAHNRN
+379 TAHCRK

-412 NQMIGVSTVSKSS
+412 DKLITVTTISKSS
-425 ANVTL
+425 ADVTL

-439 RKYVEYTRTYY
+439 RKFVEYTRSYY
-450 DSGADPD
+450 DSSSDPD
-457 ESNNKGSVCE
+457 EANNKGAVCE

-475 PNIRFMRPEEAMYKV
+475 PNVRFMRPDEAIYKV
-490 GLVML
+490 GLVMMSSNRFKL
-495 SANRYQL
+495 S
-502 GFYHDDKIIPGIKP
+502 FYNGDQVIRNIIPAV
-516 SIRQGESELA
+516 RQGESELA
-526 KNAVYT
+526 KNEIYT
-532 IDKSNFDYIRISANT
+532 IAKTNFDFIRVSANT
-547 SGHSVIIPKFKS
+547 SANSIIVPRFKN
-559 QTINNEFKF
+559 QTINNDFKF

-584 GRESEAY
+584 GKESEAY

-609 GGPKNLQMENEIMEK
+609 GGPKNLQIENNIMEK
-624 DMLPALVGNGSDF
+624 DLLPTLVGNGSDF
-637 RFPTRTI
+637 RFPSRTI
-644 LSCAKNIDW
+644 LSCAKSIDW

-674 LSYNDYHYDIKW
+674 LSYNDYQYDIKW
-686 GTDDKDKSILRCYIE
+686 GTEEKDKAMLRCYVE
-701 DLLFMLRSKVVV
+701 DLLFMLRTKVVT

-738 LSRIWTEKFV
+738 LARIWNEKFA
-748 EYFPGSTNGIESM
+748 EFFPGSANGIEPM
-761 SESYAPVLYYRDE
+761 SESYAPVLHYRNE
-774 NSTVSN
+774 NTTVSN
-780 LVNIDVGG
+780 LINVDIGG

-829 DAYKDKIKSVLES
+829 DAYKDKIKAVLES
-842 NQSDF
+842 NSVDP
-847 AVRDVLKIFDS
+847 AVRDVLSIFDS

-872 SLRDNQNLKNVNKNK
+872 SLKDNQNLKNVNRNK

-900 KIVFVLFYTAIIYHI
+900 KIVFVIFYTAIIYHI
-915 AQIVKLQKLPL
+915 AQIVKLQQLPL

-936 SKVIKIISTDTNILS
+936 SKVIKIISTDSSILS

-957 FEMVTGQSF
+957 FEIVTGQSY
-966 GNNPL
+966 GSNPL

-987 GGILGSEPDGNL
+987 GGILGSEPEGNI

-1008 GNELMTNVV
+1008 GDELLSDVV
-1017 FGSID
+1017 FGSVD

-1027 TVELSAHRFF
+1027 TVENSAENFF
-1037 EFFFSLCP
+1037 KFFFDLCSKY
-1045 TFNMKDNFGIT
+1045 NMKDNFGIT
-1056 NNSINTAKQYCNQD
+1056 NNSISTAKQYCNQD
-1070 LATFI
+1070 IATFI

-1081 QRKDYEDSDPLR
+1081 QRRDYEDSDPLR

-1107 LINNLT
+1107 LINNLN

>member
-34 LDPDGATAKK
+34 QDPDGATAKK

-57 LVKNAFREVCESKD
+57 LVKNAFREVCDSQN

-96 RFGDK
+96 RFNDK
-101 VEIITWNPSNCIQEM
+101 VEIITWNPVNCIAEM
-116 IDSSCEGHNY
+116 LNSDREAHQH
-126 LGNALDKYL
+126 LGNALQKYL
-135 DSDAKAYNF
+135 QSDAKAYNF
-144 ASMQN
+144 GSMQN

-155 KKGQKELNII
+155 KNGRKELNII

-175 SNANDLSYLSTE
+175 SNANDLSYLSNE
-187 LSFEKDKPFDSIYNP
+187 LSFEKDKPFDTTYNP

-215 LFRKCY
+215 LFRKCFSG
-221 PNFASVFP
+221 FASVFP

-235 NITFQKLTDELREE
+235 EITFQNLPSELREE
-249 IRNLNSND
+249 IRNLNVND
-257 DGNFGTISVTRGTQ
+257 MGNYGNISVNQGAQ

-280 KLFKLNG
+280 QLYKLKG
-287 TTSIENSDFLIDSTK
+287 TTSIENSDFLIDSSK

-308 VLPIDSGNTYSDL
+308 VLPIDRGNTYRDL
-321 VYVTEKWGDQKSAK
+321 VYVTEKWGDQKSALA
-335 PYDEREIAD
+335 YDMRDIAD

-353 RPYLTIS
+353 QPYLTIS

-365 QIIRVPYLLNEEEF
+365 QIIRVPYLLNEDEF
-379 YTAHNRN
+379 YTAHARQ

-397 KPLFFKYFSVEDIIN
+397 KPLFFKYFSAEDIIN
-412 NQMIGVSTVSKSS
+412 NQMITISTISKSS
-425 ANVTL
+425 ADVTL
-430 RIPIRSKKQ
+430 RIPIRSKKL
-439 RKYVEYTRTYY
+439 RKFVEYTRSYY
-450 DSGADPD
+450 DSGAEPD
-457 ESNNKGSVCE
+457 EANNKGTVCE

-475 PNIRFMRPEEAMYKV
+475 PNVRFMRPEEAIYKV
-490 GLVML
+490 GLVMM
-495 SANRYQL
+495 SANRYKL
-502 GFYHDDKIIPGIKP
+502 SFYNGDQILRNINP

-526 KNAVYT
+526 NNAVYT
-532 IDKSNFDYIRISANT
+532 ISLSNFDFIRLSANAT
-547 SGHSVIIPKFKS
+547 VHSILIPKFKT

-609 GGPKNLQMENEIMEK
+609 GGPKNLQIENNIMEK
-624 DMLPALVGNGSDF
+624 DLLPGLVGNGSDF

-644 LSCAKNIDW
+644 LSCAKSIDW
-653 SANLNSFE
+653 SANLSCFE

-674 LSYNDYHYDIKW
+674 LSYNDYQYDIKW
-686 GTDDKDKSILRCYIE
+686 GTEEKDKAMLRCYIE
-701 DLLFMLRSKVVV
+701 DLLFMLRTKVIV

-738 LSRIWTEKFV
+738 LTKIWNEKFG
-748 EYFPGSTNGIESM
+748 EYFPNSANSPEPM
-761 SESYAPVLYYRDE
+761 SESYAPVLHYRNE
-774 NSTVSN
+774 NTTVSN
-780 LVNIDVGG
+780 LINVDIGG

-817 AYAKDTVHNGIV
+817 AYAKDTVNNGIV
-829 DAYKDKIKSVLES
+829 DAYKDKIKAVLES
-842 NQSDF
+842 NAKDP
-847 AVRDVLKIFDS
+847 AVRDVLSIFDS
-858 DNNRHPANMASFLF
+858 ENNRHPANMASFLF

-900 KIVFVLFYTAIIYHI
+900 KIVFVIFYTAIIYHI
-915 AQIVKLQKLPL
+915 AQIVKLKQLPL

-936 SKVIKIISTDTNILS
+936 SKVVKIVSTEGSILS

-966 GNNPL
+966 GSNPL

-980 SKESTCK
+980 SKEATCK

-1008 GNELMTNVV
+1008 GNELLSDVV

-1022 EAYKK
+1022 ETYKK
-1027 TVELSAHRFF
+1027 TVEQSAQNFF
-1037 EFFFSLCP
+1037 EFFFSLCSK
-1045 TFNMKDNFGIT
+1045 FNMKDNFGIT

-1107 LINNLT
+1107 LINNLN

>member
-1 MSKIFRLGEGSNT
+1 MSKIFRLGTGSNT

-29 NRKKI
+29 SRKNI
-34 LDPDGATAKK
+34 QDPDGATAKK

-57 LVKNAFREVCESKD
+57 LVKNAFREVCEGKS

-96 RFGDK
+96 RFSNK
-101 VEIITWNPSNCIQEM
+101 VEIITWNPGNCIQEM
-116 IDSSCEGHNY
+116 LDSGCDGHKY
-126 LGNALDKYL
+126 LGNALQKYL
-135 DSDAKAYNF
+135 ESDAKAYNF
-144 ASMQN
+144 GSMQN

-155 KKGQKELNII
+155 KNGKNELNVI

-175 SNANDLSYLSTE
+175 SNANNLSYLSEE
-187 LSFEKDKPFDSIYNP
+187 LSFEKDKPFDTDYNP
-202 LYKRDAQYVKALF
+202 LYKRDAQYIKALF
-215 LFRKCY
+215 LYRKCF

-229 ELDDYF
+229 ELNDYF
-235 NITFQKLTDELREE
+235 EKTFQNLSSELRQE
-249 IRNLNSND
+249 IRDLNVND
-257 DGNFGTISVTRGTQ
+257 TGNYGTISVNQGAQ

-302 CDEQIL
+302 CEDQIL
-308 VLPIDSGNTYSDL
+308 VLPIDRGNTYSDL
-321 VYVTEKWGDQKSAK
+321 VYVTERWGDQKFAK
-335 PYDEREIAD
+335 PYDNRDIAE

-353 RPYLTIS
+353 QPYLTIS

-379 YTAHNRN
+379 FTAHNRR

-397 KPLFFKYFSVEDIIN
+397 KPLFFKYFSPEDIIN
-412 NQMIGVSTVSKSS
+412 NQMITVTTLSKSS
-425 ANVTL
+425 ADVTL
-430 RIPIRSKKQ
+430 RIPIRSRKQ
-439 RKYVEYTRTYY
+439 RKYVEYTRSYI
-450 DSGADPD
+450 DSADPD

-475 PNIRFMRPEEAMYKV
+475 PNVRFMRPEEAIYKV
-490 GLVML
+490 GIVML
-495 SANRYQL
+495 SANRYKL
-502 GFYHDDKIIPGIKP
+502 SFYKDDKVIRNITP
-516 SIRQGESELA
+516 SVRQSENELA

-532 IDKSNFDYIRISANT
+532 VAQSNFDFIRVSANT
-547 SGHSVIIPKFKS
+547 SVNSIIIPKFKT

-609 GGPKNLQMENEIMEK
+609 GGPKNLQIENNIMEK

-644 LSCAKNIDW
+644 LSCAKSIDW
-653 SANLNSFE
+653 SSNLNCFE

-674 LSYNDYHYDIKW
+674 LSYNDYQYDIKW
-686 GTDDKDKSILRCYIE
+686 GTDEKDKAMLRCYVE
-701 DLLFMLRSKVVV
+701 DLLFMLRTKVVE

-725 FFPISMP
+725 FFPISMA

-738 LSRIWTEKFV
+738 LAKIWNEKFN
-748 EYFPGSTNGIESM
+748 EYFPGSTNGIEPM
-761 SESYAPVLYYRDE
+761 SESYAPVLHYRNE

-780 LVNIDVGG
+780 LVNIDIGG

-829 DAYKDKIKSVLES
+829 DAYKDKIKAVLES
-842 NQSDF
+842 NSTDA
-847 AVRDVLKIFDS
+847 AVRDVLAIFDS

-872 SLRDNQNLKNVNKNK
+872 SLRGNQNLKNVNKNK

-915 AQIVKLQKLPL
+915 AQIVKLKQLPL

-936 SKVIKIISTDTNILS
+936 SKVIKIISTDSTILS

-957 FEMVTGQSF
+957 FEIVTGQNY
-966 GNNPL
+966 GTNPL
-971 GIIGLDKEG
+971 GVIGLDKEG

-987 GGILGSEPDGNL
+987 GGILGSEPEGNL

-1008 GNELMTNVV
+1008 GEELVTDVV
-1017 FGSID
+1017 FGSVD
-1022 EAYKK
+1022 ENYKK
-1027 TVELSAHRFF
+1027 TVEQSALTFF
-1037 EFFFSLCP
+1037 EFFFALC
-1045 TFNMKDNFGIT
+1045 TKFNMKDNFGIT

-1075 NRGLDI
+1075 NRGLEI

-1107 LINNLT
+1107 LINNLN

>member
-1 MSKIFRLGEGSNT
+1 MGEGSNT

-34 LDPDGATAKK
+34 QDPDGATAKK

-71 LDGQTIFHKMVSD
+71 LGGQTIFHKMVSD

-90 IFFNID
+90 IFFNIE
-96 RFGDK
+96 RFNDK
-101 VEIITWNPSNCIQEM
+101 VEIITWNPGNCINEM
-116 IDSSCEGHNY
+116 MDSSCEGHHY
-126 LGNALDKYL
+126 LGDALKKYL
-135 DSDAKAYNF
+135 QSDAKAYNF

-155 KKGQKELNII
+155 KKGKKELNII
-165 GATSPATLFF
+165 GATSPATMFF
-175 SNANDLSYLSTE
+175 SNANDLSYLSDK
-187 LSFEKDKPFDSIYNP
+187 LSFEKDKPFDSTYNP
-202 LYKRDAQYVKALF
+202 LYKRDAQYVKSLF
-215 LFRKCY
+215 LFRKIY

-229 ELDDYF
+229 ELNDYF
-235 NITFQKLTDELREE
+235 NITFENLTQEVRDE
-249 IRNLNSND
+249 IRAMDVND
-257 DGNFGTISVTRGTQ
+257 VGNYGSISVAHGAQ

-280 KLFKLNG
+280 RLFKLNG
-287 TTSIENSDFLIDSTK
+287 TVSIENSDFLINSPK
-302 CDEQIL
+302 CNEQIM
-308 VLPIDSGNTYSDL
+308 VLPIDKGNTYSDL
-321 VYVTEKWGDQKSAK
+321 VYVTEKWGDQKCAQA
-335 PYDEREIAD
+335 YDEREIAD

-353 RPYLTIS
+353 QPYLTIS

-379 YTAHNRN
+379 YTAHYRQ

-397 KPLFFKYFSVEDIIN
+397 KPLFFKYFSAEDIIN
-412 NQMIGVSTVSKSS
+412 NQMISVSKISKSS

-430 RIPIRSKKQ
+430 RIPIRSKRQ
-439 RKYVEYTRTYY
+439 RKFVEYTRTYY

-457 ESNNKGSVCE
+457 ESNNKGTVIE

-475 PNIRFMRPEEAMYKV
+475 PNVRFLRPEEAIYKV

-495 SANRYQL
+495 NSNRYQL
-502 GFYHDDKIIPGIKP
+502 SFYNDDQIIRGITP

-532 IDKSNFDYIRISANT
+532 VSNSNFDFIRISTNT
-547 SGHSVIIPKFKS
+547 SAHNIIIPKFKS

-576 THIEVSKN
+576 THVEVSKN
-584 GRESEAY
+584 GHESEAY
-591 GYLKSPVSK
+591 SYLKSPVSK

-609 GGPKNLQMENEIMEK
+609 GGPKNLQIENNIMEK

-644 LSCAKNIDW
+644 LSSAKIIDW
-653 SANLNSFE
+653 TSSLNCYE
-661 MHNIPLTYGKRVE
+661 MHSIPLTYGKRVE
-674 LSYNDYHYDIKW
+674 QSYNDYHYDIKW
-686 GTDDKDKSILRCYIE
+686 GTEEKDKEILRCYVE
-701 DLLFMLRSKVVV
+701 DLLFMLRTKVVV

-725 FFPISMP
+725 FYPISMP
-732 GGRKQK
+732 LGRKQK
-738 LSRIWTEKFV
+738 LVKIWNEKYSV
-748 EYFPGSTNGIESM
+748 YFPGSDSIEAM
-761 SESYAPVLYYRDE
+761 SESYAPVLHYRNE
-774 NSTVSN
+774 NTTVSN
-780 LVNIDVGG
+780 LVNIDIGG

-817 AYAKDTVHNGIV
+817 AFAKDTIHNGIV
-829 DAYKDKIKSVLES
+829 DAYKDKIKAVLEANS
-842 NQSDF
+842 SDS
-847 AVRDVLKIFDS
+847 AVRDVLSIFDS

-872 SLRDNQNLKNVNKNK
+872 SLRYNQNLKNVNKNK
-887 IDFNELLQDDEQF
+887 IDFNELLQDDDQY
-900 KIVFVLFYTAIIYHI
+900 KIVFVLFYTAILYHI
-915 AQIVKLQKLPL
+915 AQIIKLKNLPL

-936 SKVIKIISTDTNILS
+936 SKVIKIISTDCSILS

-957 FEMVTGQSF
+957 FEIVTEKSF
-966 GNNPL
+966 GSNPL
-971 GIIGLDKEG
+971 GIIGLDNEG

-987 GGILGSEPDGNL
+987 GGILGPEPEGNM

-1008 GNELMTNVV
+1008 GDELITDVV
-1017 FGSID
+1017 FGSVD
-1022 EAYKK
+1022 EAYKN
-1027 TVELSAHRFF
+1027 TVEQSAQKFF
-1037 EFFFSLCP
+1037 EFFFSLCSKY
-1045 TFNMKDNFGIT
+1045 NMKDNFGIK
-1056 NNSINTAKQYCNQD
+1056 NMSIDIAKRYCNQD

-1075 NRGLDI
+1075 NRGLDL

-1107 LINNLT
+1107 LINNL
-1113 E
+1113 

>member
-22 SFPYNSN
+22 SFPYDSN

-34 LDPDGATAKK
+34 QDPDGAIATK

-57 LVKNAFREVCESKD
+57 LVKNAFREVCESKN
-71 LDGQTIFHKMVSD
+71 LDGLTIFHKMVSD

-90 IFFNID
+90 LFFNID
-96 RFGDK
+96 RFNDK
-101 VEIITWNPSNCIQEM
+101 VEIITWNPGNCINEM
-116 IDSSCEGHNY
+116 MDSSCEGHHY
-126 LGNALDKYL
+126 LGDALKKYL
-135 DSDAKAYNF
+135 QSDAKAYNF

-155 KKGQKELNII
+155 KKGKKELNII
-165 GATSPATLFF
+165 GATSPATMFF
-175 SNANDLSYLSTE
+175 SNANDLSYLSDK
-187 LSFEKDKPFDSIYNP
+187 LSFEKDKPFDSTYNP
-202 LYKRDAQYVKALF
+202 LYKRDAQYVKSLF
-215 LFRKCY
+215 LFRKIY

-229 ELDDYF
+229 ELNDYF
-235 NITFQKLTDELREE
+235 NITFENLTQEVRDE
-249 IRNLNSND
+249 IRAMDVND
-257 DGNFGTISVTRGTQ
+257 VGNYGSISVAHGAQ

-280 KLFKLNG
+280 RLFKLNG
-287 TTSIENSDFLIDSTK
+287 TVSIENSDFLINSPK
-302 CDEQIL
+302 CNEQIM
-308 VLPIDSGNTYSDL
+308 VLPIDKGNTYSDL
-321 VYVTEKWGDQKSAK
+321 VYVTGKWGDQKCAQA
-335 PYDEREIAD
+335 YDEREIAD

-353 RPYLTIS
+353 QPYLTIS

-379 YTAHNRN
+379 YTAHYRQ

-397 KPLFFKYFSVEDIIN
+397 KPLFFKYFSAEDIIN
-412 NQMIGVSTVSKSS
+412 NQMISVSKISKSS

-430 RIPIRSKKQ
+430 RIPIRSKRQ
-439 RKYVEYTRTYY
+439 RKFVEYTRTYY

-457 ESNNKGSVCE
+457 ESNNKGTVIE

-475 PNIRFMRPEEAMYKV
+475 PNIRFLRPEEAIYKV

-495 SANRYQL
+495 NSNRYQL
-502 GFYHDDKIIPGIKP
+502 SFYNDDQIIRGITP

-532 IDKSNFDYIRISANT
+532 VSNSNFDFIRISTNT
-547 SGHSVIIPKFKS
+547 SAHNIIIPKFKS

-576 THIEVSKN
+576 THVEVSKN
-584 GRESEAY
+584 GHESEAY
-591 GYLKSPVSK
+591 SYLKSPVSK

-609 GGPKNLQMENEIMEK
+609 GGPKNLQIENNIMEK

-644 LSCAKNIDW
+644 LSSAKIIDW
-653 SANLNSFE
+653 TSSLNCYE
-661 MHNIPLTYGKRVE
+661 MHSIPLTYGKRVE
-674 LSYNDYHYDIKW
+674 QSYNDYHYDIKW
-686 GTDDKDKSILRCYIE
+686 GTEEKDKEILRCYVE
-701 DLLFMLRSKVVV
+701 DLLFMLRTKVVV

-725 FFPISMP
+725 FYPISMP
-732 GGRKQK
+732 LGRKQK
-738 LSRIWTEKFV
+738 LVKIWNEKYSV
-748 EYFPGSTNGIESM
+748 YFPGSDSIEAM
-761 SESYAPVLYYRDE
+761 SESYAPVLHYRNE
-774 NSTVSN
+774 NTTVSN
-780 LVNIDVGG
+780 LVNIDIGG

-817 AYAKDTVHNGIV
+817 AFAKDTIHNGIV
-829 DAYKDKIKSVLES
+829 DAYKDKIKAVLEANS
-842 NQSDF
+842 SDS
-847 AVRDVLKIFDS
+847 AVRDVLSIFDS

-872 SLRDNQNLKNVNKNK
+872 SLRYNQNLKNVNKNK
-887 IDFNELLQDDEQF
+887 IDFNELLQDDDQY
-900 KIVFVLFYTAIIYHI
+900 KIVFVLFYTAILYHI
-915 AQIVKLQKLPL
+915 AQIIKLKNLPL

-936 SKVIKIISTDTNILS
+936 SKVIKIISTDCSILS

-957 FEMVTGQSF
+957 FEIVTEKSF
-966 GNNPL
+966 GSNPL
-971 GIIGLDKEG
+971 GIIGLDNEG

-987 GGILGSEPDGNL
+987 GGILGSEPEGNM

-1008 GNELMTNVV
+1008 GDELITDVV
-1017 FGSID
+1017 FGSVD
-1022 EAYKK
+1022 EAYKN
-1027 TVELSAHRFF
+1027 TVEQSAQKFF
-1037 EFFFSLCP
+1037 EFFFSLCSKY
-1045 TFNMKDNFGIT
+1045 NMKDNFGIK
-1056 NNSINTAKQYCNQD
+1056 NMNIDIAKRYCNQD

-1075 NRGLDI
+1075 NRGLDL

-1107 LINNLT
+1107 LINNL
-1113 E
+1113 

>member
-57 LVKNAFREVCESKD
+57 LVKNAFREVCESKN

-101 VEIITWNPSNCIQEM
+101 VEIITWNPDNCIKEM
-116 IDSSCEGHNY
+116 MDSSCEGHKY

-135 DSDAKAYNF
+135 QSDAKAYNF

-149 IYILNY
+149 IYILNF
-155 KKGQKELNII
+155 KKGKKELNII

-175 SNANDLSYLSTE
+175 SNANDLSYLSDE
-187 LSFEKDKPFDSIYNP
+187 LPFEKDKPFDSTYNP
-202 LYKRDAQYVKALF
+202 LYKRDAQYVKSLF
-215 LFRKCY
+215 LFRKCN
-221 PNFASVFP
+221 PNFASIFP
-229 ELDDYF
+229 ELNDYF
-235 NITFQKLTDELREE
+235 EITFEKLNPDLREE
-249 IRNLNSND
+249 IRNLNVGD
-257 DGNFGTISVTRGTQ
+257 TGNFGTISVTRGTQ

-280 KLFKLNG
+280 NLYKLNG

-516 SIRQGESELA
+516 SIRQGENELA

-738 LSRIWTEKFV
+738 LSKIWTEKFV

-780 LVNIDVGG
+780 LVNIDIGG

>member
-14 YTDWNESP
+14 YTGWNESP

-34 LDPDGATAKK
+34 QDPDGATAKK

-57 LVKNAFREVCESKD
+57 LVKNAFREVCDSNN

-84 AFDIGE
+84 SFDIGE
-90 IFFNID
+90 ILFNID
-96 RFGDK
+96 RFNDK
-101 VEIITWNPSNCIQEM
+101 IEIITWNPGNHIREM
-116 IDSSCEGHNY
+116 LDSDLNGHKH
-126 LGNALDKYL
+126 LGNALQKYL
-135 DSDAKAYNF
+135 QSDAKEYNF
-144 ASMQN
+144 SSMQN

-155 KKGQKELNII
+155 KKGKKELNII

-175 SNANDLSYLSTE
+175 SNANDLSYLSNE
-187 LSFEKDKPFDSIYNP
+187 LSFEKDKPFDSSYNP

-221 PNFASVFP
+221 SNFASVFP

-235 NITFQKLTDELREE
+235 NLTFQQLSSDLRQE
-249 IRNLNSND
+249 IRDLDVNNADNY
-257 DGNFGTISVTRGTQ
+257 GTISVNQGTQ

-280 KLFKLNG
+280 KLYKLNG
-287 TTSIENSDFLIDSTK
+287 TTSIENSDFLINSKK
-302 CDEQIL
+302 CEDQIL
-308 VLPIDSGNTYSDL
+308 VLPIDRGNTYSEL
-321 VYVTEKWGDQKSAK
+321 VYVTEKWGDQKYAQ
-335 PYDEREIAD
+335 PYDDREIDD
-344 RTLPSRGDK
+344 RTLPSRGD
-353 RPYLTIS
+353 RQPYLTIS

-379 YTAHNRN
+379 YTAHLRY

-397 KPLFFKYFSVEDIIN
+397 KPLFFKYFSADDLVN
-412 NQMIGVSTVSKSS
+412 NQMISISTLSKSS
-425 ANVTL
+425 AEVTL

-439 RKYVEYTRTYY
+439 CKFVEYKRTYY
-450 DSGADPD
+450 DSADPD
-457 ESNNKGSVCE
+457 EEKNKGCVCE
-467 MKISGFVM
+467 MKITGFVM
-475 PNIRFMRPEEAMYKV
+475 PNVRFMRPDEAIYKV

-495 SANRYQL
+495 SSNRYKL
-502 GFYHDDKIIPGIKP
+502 GFYIGEQIIPNITP
-516 SIRQGESELA
+516 SVRQGETEFV
-526 KNAVYT
+526 KNSVYT
-532 IDKSNFDYIRISANT
+532 ISQSNFDFIRVSANT
-547 SGHSVIIPKFKS
+547 SAHSIIIPKFKP

-568 AVDLGTSN
+568 AIDLGTSN
-576 THIEVSKN
+576 THVEVSKN
-584 GRESEAY
+584 GQESEAY
-591 GYLKSPVSK
+591 GYIKSPVSK

-609 GGPKNLQMENEIMEK
+609 GGPKNLQIENNIMEK
-624 DMLPALVGNGSDF
+624 DMLPALVGNKSDF

-644 LSCAKNIDW
+644 LSCAKSIDW
-653 SANLNSFE
+653 SANLNCFE

-674 LSYNDYHYDIKW
+674 LSYNDYQYDIKW
-686 GTDDKDKSILRCYIE
+686 GTEDNDKAMLRCYVE
-701 DLLFMLRSKVVV
+701 NLLFMLRNKVVI

-738 LSRIWTEKFV
+738 LAKIWNEKFNH
-748 EYFPGSTNGIESM
+748 YFPDATNGIEPM
-761 SESYAPVLYYRDE
+761 SESYAPVLHYRNE
-774 NSTVSN
+774 NTTVSN
-780 LVNIDVGG
+780 LVNIDIGG

-829 DAYKDKIKSVLES
+829 DAYKDKIKAVLES
-842 NQSDF
+842 NSKDP
-847 AVRDVLKIFDS
+847 AVRDVLSIFDS

-872 SLRDNQNLKNVNKNK
+872 SLKDNQNLRKINRNK
-887 IDFNELLQDDEQF
+887 IDFNELLQDDEQY

-915 AQIVKLQKLPL
+915 AQIVKLQELPL

-936 SKVIKIISTDTNILS
+936 SKVIKIISTNSKILS
-951 SYTKKI
+951 SYTKEI
-957 FEMVTGQSF
+957 FEAVTGQSF
-966 GNNPL
+966 GRNSL

-987 GGILGSEPDGNL
+987 GGILGSEPNGNL

-1008 GNELMTNVV
+1008 GEELLSDVV

-1022 EAYKK
+1022 ETYKK
-1027 TVELSAHRFF
+1027 SVEQSALKFF
-1037 EFFFSLCP
+1037 NFFFSLC
-1045 TFNMKDNFGIT
+1045 TKFNMKDNFGIT
-1056 NNSINTAKQYCNQD
+1056 NSSINAAKHYCDQD
-1070 LATFI
+1070 LVTFI

-1093 ETLFFYPLKGFLSN
+1093 ETLFFYPLKGFMSN

>member
-14 YTDWNESP
+14 YTDWNGSP

-29 NRKKI
+29 SRKKI
-34 LDPDGATAKK
+34 QDPDGATAKK

-57 LVKNAFREVCESKD
+57 LVKNAFREVCDSQN

-96 RFGDK
+96 RFNDK
-101 VEIITWNPSNCIQEM
+101 VEIITWNPGNCIAEM
-116 IDSSCEGHNY
+116 LNSDREAHQH
-126 LGNALDKYL
+126 LGNALQKYL
-135 DSDAKAYNF
+135 QSDAKAYNF
-144 ASMQN
+144 GSMQN

-155 KKGQKELNII
+155 KNGRKELNII

-175 SNANDLSYLSTE
+175 SNANDLSYLSNE
-187 LSFEKDKPFDSIYNP
+187 LSFEKDKPFDTTYNP
-202 LYKRDAQYVKALF
+202 LFKRDAQYVKALF
-215 LFRKCY
+215 LFRKCFSG
-221 PNFASVFP
+221 FASVFP

-235 NITFQKLTDELREE
+235 ELTFQNLSSELREE
-249 IRNLNSND
+249 IRNLNVND
-257 DGNFGTISVTRGTQ
+257 AGNYGIISVNQGAQ
-271 NDIVEVLGQ
+271 NDIVEILGQ
-280 KLFKLNG
+280 QLYKLNG

-302 CDEQIL
+302 CDEHIL
-308 VLPIDSGNTYSDL
+308 VLPIDRGNTYRDL
-321 VYVTEKWGDQKSAK
+321 VYVTEKWGDQKFALA
-335 PYDEREIAD
+335 YDTRDIAE

-353 RPYLTIS
+353 QPYLTIS

-365 QIIRVPYLLNEEEF
+365 QIIRVPYLLNEDEF
-379 YTAHNRN
+379 YTAHVRK

-397 KPLFFKYFSVEDIIN
+397 KPLFFKYFSTEDIIN
-412 NQMIGVSTVSKSS
+412 NQMIIVSTISKSS

-439 RKYVEYTRTYY
+439 RKFVEYTRTYY
-450 DSGADPD
+450 DSGAEPD
-457 ESNNKGSVCE
+457 EANNKGTVCE

-475 PNIRFMRPEEAMYKV
+475 PNVRFMRPEEAIYKV
-490 GLVML
+490 GLVMM
-495 SANRYQL
+495 SANRYKL
-502 GFYHDDKIIPGIKP
+502 SFYNGDQILRNINP

-532 IDKSNFDYIRISANT
+532 ISQGNFDYIRLSANAT
-547 SGHSVIIPKFKS
+547 AHSILIPKFKT

-609 GGPKNLQMENEIMEK
+609 GGPKNLQIENNIMEK
-624 DMLPALVGNGSDF
+624 DMLPCKVGYGSDF

-644 LSCAKNIDW
+644 LSCAKSIDW
-653 SANLNSFE
+653 FANLNCFE

-674 LSYNDYHYDIKW
+674 LSYNDYQYDIKW
-686 GTDDKDKSILRCYIE
+686 GTEEKDKAMLRCYVE
-701 DLLFMLRSKVVV
+701 DLLFMLRTKVIV

-738 LSRIWTEKFV
+738 LTRIWSEKFS
-748 EYFPGSTNGIESM
+748 EYFPNSANSPEPM
-761 SESYAPVLYYRDE
+761 SESYAPVLHYRNE
-774 NSTVSN
+774 NTTVSN
-780 LVNIDVGG
+780 LVNIDIGG

-817 AYAKDTVHNGIV
+817 AYAKDTVNNGIV
-829 DAYKDKIKSVLES
+829 DAYKDRIKAVLES
-842 NQSDF
+842 NATDS
-847 AVRDVLKIFDS
+847 AVRDVLSIFDS

-900 KIVFVLFYTAIIYHI
+900 KIVFVIFYTAIIYHI
-915 AQIVKLQKLPL
+915 AQIVKLKRLPL

-936 SKVIKIISTDTNILS
+936 SKVIKIISTDCSILS

-957 FEMVTGQSF
+957 FEMVTEQTF
-966 GNNPL
+966 GSNPL

-1008 GNELMTNVV
+1008 GNELLSDVV

-1027 TVELSAHRFF
+1027 TVEQSAQKFF
-1037 EFFFSLCP
+1037 EFFFSLCSK
-1045 TFNMKDNFGIT
+1045 FNMKDNFGIT

-1093 ETLFFYPLKGFLSN
+1093 ETLFFYP
-1107 LINNLT
+1107 
-1113 E
+1113 

>member
-1 MSKIFRLGEGSNT
+1 MSKIFRLGIGSNT

-29 NRKKI
+29 NRKNI
-34 LDPDGATAKK
+34 QDPDGATAKK

-57 LVKNAFREVCESKD
+57 LVKNAFREVCESRN

-96 RFGDK
+96 RFKDK
-101 VEIITWNPSNCIQEM
+101 IEIITWSPTNCIKEM
-116 IDSSCEGHNY
+116 LNSSLEGHKH
-126 LGNALDKYL
+126 LGNALEKYL
-135 DSDAKAYNF
+135 QSDAKAYNF
-144 ASMQN
+144 GSMQN

-155 KKGQKELNII
+155 KRGKKGLNII

-175 SNANDLSYLSTE
+175 SNANDLTYLSNE
-187 LSFEKDKPFDSIYNP
+187 LSFENDKPFDSAYCP
-202 LYKRDAQYVKALF
+202 LYKRDAQYIKSLF
-215 LFRKCY
+215 LFKKSCQS
-221 PNFASVFP
+221 FASIFP

-235 NITFQKLTDELREE
+235 ELTFQNVSQELRDE
-249 IRNLNSND
+249 ILSLDVND
-257 DGNFGTISVTRGTQ
+257 AQDFGIISVNQGVQ

-280 KLFKLNG
+280 KLYKQNG
-287 TTSIENSDFLIDSTK
+287 TTSIANSDFLINSQK

-308 VLPIDSGNTYSDL
+308 VLPIDKGNTYSDL
-321 VYVTEKWGDQKSAK
+321 TYVTEKWGDQKYAQA
-335 PYDEREIAD
+335 YDIRDIDE

-353 RPYLTIS
+353 QPYLTIS
-360 DFLEP
+360 DFLESH
-365 QIIRVPYLLNEEEF
+365 IIRVPYVLNDAEF
-379 YTAHNRN
+379 FTAHNRGK
-386 NGEEATFLLPL
+386 GEEATFLLPL
-397 KPLFFKYFSVEDIIN
+397 KPLFFKYFSIDDIIN
-412 NQMIGVSTVSKSS
+412 DKMITINTLSESS
-425 ANVTL
+425 ADVTL

-439 RKYVEYTRTYY
+439 RKYIEYNRTYF
-450 DSGADPD
+450 DGSDPN
-457 ESNNKGSVCE
+457 ESENKGAVCE

-475 PNIRFMRPEEAMYKV
+475 PNVRFIRPEEAIYKV
-490 GLVML
+490 GMIMAMSNRFKL
-495 SANRYQL
+495 S
-502 GFYHDDKIIPGIKP
+502 FYNDERIIKDITPAV
-516 SIRQGESELA
+516 RQGDGELA
-526 KNAVYT
+526 KNLVYT
-532 IDKSNFDYIRISANT
+532 VAKNNFDYIRISAN
-547 SGHSVIIPKFKS
+547 SNAHSIIIPKFKN
-559 QTINNEFKF
+559 QTINNDFKF

-584 GRESEAY
+584 NHESEAY
-591 GYLKSPVSK
+591 GYQQSPVSK

-609 GGPKNLQMENEIMEK
+609 GAPKNLLLENNIMEK
-624 DMLPALVGNGSDF
+624 DLLPALVGKGSDF

-644 LSCAKNIDW
+644 LSCAKTIDW
-653 SANLNSFE
+653 TSNLNCFE

-674 LSYNDYHYDIKW
+674 QSYNDYHYDIKW
-686 GTDDKDKSILRCYIE
+686 GTEDKDKAMLRCYVE
-701 DLLFMLRSKVVV
+701 DLLFMLRTKVVV
-713 EGGDLAKTKLTW
+713 EGGDLLKTKLTW

-738 LSRIWTEKFV
+738 LAKIWKEKFA
-748 EYFPGSTNGIESM
+748 EYFNGSDSVEPM
-761 SESYAPVLYYRDE
+761 SESYAPVLHYRNE
-774 NSTVSN
+774 NTTVSN
-780 LVNIDVGG
+780 LINIDIGG

-817 AYAKDTVHNGIV
+817 AYAKDTQHNGIV
-829 DAYKDKIKSVLES
+829 DAYKDKIKAVLES
-842 NQSDF
+842 NSMDS
-847 AVRDVLKIFDS
+847 AVRDVLSIFDS
-858 DNNRHPANMASFLF
+858 DNNKHPANMASFLF
-872 SLRDNQNLKNVNKNK
+872 SLRDNQNLKNVNRNK

-900 KIVFVLFYTAIIYHI
+900 KIVFVLFYTAIVYHI
-915 AQIVKLQKLPL
+915 AQIVKLKELPL

-936 SKVIKIISTDTNILS
+936 SKVIKIISTDSSILS

-957 FEMVTGQSF
+957 FEIVTGQSYN
-966 GNNPL
+966 GNPL

-987 GGILGSEPDGNL
+987 GGILGSEPDGNI

-1008 GNELMTNVV
+1008 GNELLSDVV

-1022 EAYKK
+1022 ETYKK
-1027 TVELSAHRFF
+1027 SVEQSAEKFF
-1037 EFFFSLCP
+1037 EFFFSLCSKY
-1045 TFNMKDNFGIT
+1045 NMKDNFGIT
-1056 NNSINTAKQYCNQD
+1056 NNSISIAKQYCDQD

-1075 NRGLDI
+1075 NRGLEI

-1113 E
+1113 V

>member
-1 MSKIFRLGEGSNT
+1 MSKIFRLGEGPKT

-34 LDPDGATAKK
+34 QDPDGATAKK

-57 LVKNAFREVCESKD
+57 LVKNAFREVCDSQN

-96 RFGDK
+96 RFNDK
-101 VEIITWNPSNCIQEM
+101 VEIITWNPVNCIAEM
-116 IDSSCEGHNY
+116 LNSDREAHQH
-126 LGNALDKYL
+126 LGNALQKYL
-135 DSDAKAYNF
+135 QSDAKAYNF
-144 ASMQN
+144 GSMQN

-155 KKGQKELNII
+155 KNGRKELNII

-175 SNANDLSYLSTE
+175 SNANDLSYLSNE
-187 LSFEKDKPFDSIYNP
+187 LSFEKDKPFDTTYNP

-215 LFRKCY
+215 LFRKCFSG
-221 PNFASVFP
+221 FASVFP

-235 NITFQKLTDELREE
+235 EITFQNLPSELREE
-249 IRNLNSND
+249 IRNLNVND
-257 DGNFGTISVTRGTQ
+257 MGNYGNISVNQGAQ

-280 KLFKLNG
+280 QLYKLKG
-287 TTSIENSDFLIDSTK
+287 TTSIENSDFLIDSSK

-308 VLPIDSGNTYSDL
+308 VLPIDRGNTYRDL
-321 VYVTEKWGDQKSAK
+321 VYVTEKWGDQKSALA
-335 PYDEREIAD
+335 YDMRDIAD

-353 RPYLTIS
+353 QPYLTIS

-365 QIIRVPYLLNEEEF
+365 QIIRVPYLLNEDEF
-379 YTAHNRN
+379 YTAHARQ

-397 KPLFFKYFSVEDIIN
+397 KPLFFKYFSAEDIIN
-412 NQMIGVSTVSKSS
+412 NQMITISTISKSS
-425 ANVTL
+425 ADVTL
-430 RIPIRSKKQ
+430 RIPIRSKKL
-439 RKYVEYTRTYY
+439 RKFVEYTRSYY
-450 DSGADPD
+450 DSGAEPD
-457 ESNNKGSVCE
+457 EANNKGAVWE

-475 PNIRFMRPEEAMYKV
+475 PNVRFMRPEEAIYKV
-490 GLVML
+490 GLVMM
-495 SANRYQL
+495 SANRYKLSFYNGDQL
-502 GFYHDDKIIPGIKP
+502 IRNINP
-516 SIRQGESELA
+516 SIRQGENELA

-532 IDKSNFDYIRISANT
+532 ISQSNFDFIRLSANAT
-547 SGHSVIIPKFKS
+547 VHSILIPKFKT

-609 GGPKNLQMENEIMEK
+609 GGPKNLQIENNIMEK
-624 DMLPALVGNGSDF
+624 DLLPGLVGNGSDF

-644 LSCAKNIDW
+644 LSCAKSIDW
-653 SANLNSFE
+653 SANLSCFE

-674 LSYNDYHYDIKW
+674 LSYNDYQYDIKW
-686 GTDDKDKSILRCYIE
+686 GTEEKDKAMLRCYIE
-701 DLLFMLRSKVVV
+701 DLLFMLRTKVIV

-738 LSRIWTEKFV
+738 LTKIWNEKFG
-748 EYFPGSTNGIESM
+748 EYFPNSANSAEPM
-761 SESYAPVLYYRDE
+761 SESYAPVLHYRNE
-774 NSTVSN
+774 NTTVSN
-780 LVNIDVGG
+780 LINVDIGG

-817 AYAKDTVHNGIV
+817 AYAKDTVNNGIV
-829 DAYKDKIKSVLES
+829 DAYKDKIKAVLES
-842 NQSDF
+842 NAKDP
-847 AVRDVLKIFDS
+847 AVRDVLSIFDS
-858 DNNRHPANMASFLF
+858 ENNRHPANMASFLF

-900 KIVFVLFYTAIIYHI
+900 KIVFVIFYTAIIYHI
-915 AQIVKLQKLPL
+915 AQIVKLKQLPL

-936 SKVIKIISTDTNILS
+936 SKVVKIVSTDGSILS

-966 GNNPL
+966 GSNPL

-980 SKESTCK
+980 SKEATCK

-1008 GNELMTNVV
+1008 GNELLSDVV

-1022 EAYKK
+1022 ETYKK
-1027 TVELSAHRFF
+1027 TVEQSAQNFF
-1037 EFFFSLCP
+1037 EFFFSLCSK
-1045 TFNMKDNFGIT
+1045 FNMKDNFGIT

-1075 NRGLDI
+1075 NRGHDI

-1107 LINNLT
+1107 LINNLN

>member
-1 MSKIFRLGEGSNT
+1 MSKIFRLGAGPNT
-14 YTDWNESP
+14 YTDWNASP

-29 NRKKI
+29 NRNKI

-57 LVKNAFREVCESKD
+57 LVKNAFREVCDSKN

-90 IFFNID
+90 ILFNID
-96 RFGDK
+96 RFSDK
-101 VEIITWNPSNCIQEM
+101 VEIITWNPGNSINEM
-116 IDSSCEGHNY
+116 IASSVDGHKY
-126 LGNALDKYL
+126 LGNALKKYL
-135 DSDAKAYNF
+135 QSDAKAYNF

-155 KKGQKELNII
+155 KKGKKELNII

-175 SNANDLSYLSTE
+175 SNANDLSYLSDI
-187 LSFEKDKPFDSIYNP
+187 LSFEMDKPFDSFYNP
-202 LYKRDAQYVKALF
+202 LYKRDAQYVKSLF
-215 LFRKCY
+215 LFRKNF

-229 ELDDYF
+229 ELNDYF
-235 NITFQKLTDELREE
+235 ELTFQNLTSELREE

-257 DGNFGTISVTRGTQ
+257 TDNFGTISVNRGTQ

-280 KLFKLNG
+280 ELYKLSG
-287 TTSIENSDFLIDSTK
+287 TTSIENSDFLIDSSK
-302 CDEQIL
+302 CDEEIL
-308 VLPIDSGNTYSDL
+308 VLPIEKGNTYSEL
-321 VYVTEKWGDQKSAK
+321 VYVAEKWGDQKCAQA
-335 PYDEREIAD
+335 YDEREIAD

-353 RPYLTIS
+353 QPYLTIS

-379 YTAHNRN
+379 YTAHHRK

-397 KPLFFKYFSVEDIIN
+397 KPLFFKYFSVDDIIN
-412 NQMIGVSTVSKSS
+412 NQMISISTISKSS
-425 ANVTL
+425 ADVTL

-439 RKYVEYTRTYY
+439 RKYVEYKRSYY

-457 ESNNKGSVCE
+457 EINNKGTVCE

-475 PNIRFMRPEEAMYKV
+475 PNVRFLRPEEAIYKV

-495 SANRYQL
+495 NSNPYKL
-502 GFYHDDKIIPGIKP
+502 SFFHDDQIIRNITP
-516 SIRQGESELA
+516 SVRQSESELA

-532 IDKSNFDYIRISANT
+532 IAKNNFDFIRVSANN
-547 SGHSVIIPKFKS
+547 SIHSIIIPRFKP
-559 QTINNEFKF
+559 QTINNVFKF

-584 GRESEAY
+584 GRDSEAY
-591 GYLKSPVSK
+591 NYIKSPVSR

-609 GGPKNLQMENEIMEK
+609 GGPKNLQIENNIMEK
-624 DMLPALVGNGSDF
+624 DILPSKVGNGSDF

-653 SANLNSFE
+653 SSNLNCFE

-686 GTDDKDKSILRCYIE
+686 GTEEKDKAMLRCYI
-701 DLLFMLRSKVVV
+701 DDMLFMLRTMVVA

-738 LSRIWTEKFV
+738 LAKIWNEKFG
-748 EYFPGSTNGIESM
+748 EYFPGSTNGIEPM
-761 SESYAPVLYYRDE
+761 SESYAPVLHYRDE
-774 NSTVSN
+774 YSTVSN
-780 LVNIDVGG
+780 LVNIDIGG

-796 VDKELS
+796 VEKELS

-829 DAYKDKIKSVLES
+829 DAYKDKIKAVLES
-842 NQSDF
+842 NSSDS
-847 AVRDVLKIFDS
+847 AVSDVLSIFDS

-872 SLRDNQNLKNVNKNK
+872 SLRDNQNLKNVNKNL

-900 KIVFVLFYTAIIYHI
+900 KIVFVIFYTAIIYHI
-915 AQIVKLQKLPL
+915 AQIIKLQQLPL

-936 SKVIKIISTDTNILS
+936 SKVIKIISTDTVILS

-957 FEMVTGQSF
+957 FESVTGQSF
-966 GNNPL
+966 GSNRL
-971 GIIGLDKEG
+971 DILGLDKEG

-1017 FGSID
+1017 FSSVD

-1027 TVELSAHRFF
+1027 SVVQSAQKFF

-1045 TFNMKDNFGIT
+1045 KFNMKDNFGIT
-1056 NNSINTAKQYCNQD
+1056 NNSINIAKMYCNQD
-1070 LATFI
+1070 LTTFI

-1113 E
+1113 D

>member
-1 MSKIFRLGEGSNT
+1 MSKIFRLGIGSNT

-29 NRKKI
+29 NRKNI
-34 LDPDGATAKK
+34 QDPDGATAKK

-57 LVKNAFREVCESKD
+57 LVKNAFREVCESRN

-96 RFGDK
+96 RFKDK
-101 VEIITWNPSNCIQEM
+101 IEIITWSPTNCIKEM
-116 IDSSCEGHNY
+116 LNSSLEGHKH
-126 LGNALDKYL
+126 LGNALEKYL
-135 DSDAKAYNF
+135 QSDAKAYNF
-144 ASMQN
+144 GSMQN

-155 KKGQKELNII
+155 KRGKKGLNII

-175 SNANDLSYLSTE
+175 SNANDLTYLSNE
-187 LSFEKDKPFDSIYNP
+187 LSFENDKPFDSAYCP
-202 LYKRDAQYVKALF
+202 LYKRDAQYIKSLF
-215 LFRKCY
+215 LFKKSCQS
-221 PNFASVFP
+221 FASIFP

-235 NITFQKLTDELREE
+235 ELTFQNVSQELRDE
-249 IRNLNSND
+249 ILSLDVND
-257 DGNFGTISVTRGTQ
+257 AQDFGIISVNQGVQ

-280 KLFKLNG
+280 KLYKQNG
-287 TTSIENSDFLIDSTK
+287 TTSIANSDFLINSQK

-308 VLPIDSGNTYSDL
+308 VLPIDKGNTYSDL
-321 VYVTEKWGDQKSAK
+321 TYVTEKWGDQKYAQA
-335 PYDEREIAD
+335 YDIRDIEE

-353 RPYLTIS
+353 QPYLTIS
-360 DFLEP
+360 DFLESH
-365 QIIRVPYLLNEEEF
+365 IIRVPYVLNDAEF
-379 YTAHNRN
+379 FTAHNRSK
-386 NGEEATFLLPL
+386 GEEATFLLPL
-397 KPLFFKYFSVEDIIN
+397 KPLFFKYFSIDDIIN
-412 NQMIGVSTVSKSS
+412 DKMITINTLSESS
-425 ANVTL
+425 ADVTL

-439 RKYVEYTRTYY
+439 RKYIEYNRTYF
-450 DSGADPD
+450 DGSDPN
-457 ESNNKGSVCE
+457 ESENKGAVCE

-475 PNIRFMRPEEAMYKV
+475 PNVRFIRPEEAIYKV
-490 GLVML
+490 GMIMAMSNRFKL
-495 SANRYQL
+495 S
-502 GFYHDDKIIPGIKP
+502 FYNDERIIKDITPAV
-516 SIRQGESELA
+516 RQGDGELA
-526 KNAVYT
+526 KNLVYT
-532 IDKSNFDYIRISANT
+532 VAKNNFDYIRISAN
-547 SGHSVIIPKFKS
+547 SNAHSIIIPKFKN
-559 QTINNEFKF
+559 QTINNDFKF

-584 GRESEAY
+584 NHESEAY
-591 GYLKSPVSK
+591 GYQQSPVSK

-609 GGPKNLQMENEIMEK
+609 GAPKNLLLENNIMEK
-624 DMLPALVGNGSDF
+624 DLLPALVGKGSDF

-644 LSCAKNIDW
+644 LSCAKTIDW
-653 SANLNSFE
+653 TSNLNCFE

-674 LSYNDYHYDIKW
+674 QSYNDYHYDIKW
-686 GTDDKDKSILRCYIE
+686 GTEDKDKAMLRCYVE
-701 DLLFMLRSKVVV
+701 DLLFMLRTKVVV
-713 EGGDLAKTKLTW
+713 EGGDLLKTKLTW

-738 LSRIWTEKFV
+738 LAKIWKEKFA
-748 EYFPGSTNGIESM
+748 EYFNGSNSVEPM
-761 SESYAPVLYYRDE
+761 SESYAPVLHYRNE
-774 NSTVSN
+774 NTTVSN
-780 LVNIDVGG
+780 LINIDIGG

-817 AYAKDTVHNGIV
+817 AYAKDTQHNGIV
-829 DAYKDKIKSVLES
+829 DAYKDKIKAVLES
-842 NQSDF
+842 NSMDS
-847 AVRDVLKIFDS
+847 AVRDVLSIFDS
-858 DNNRHPANMASFLF
+858 DNNKHPANMASFLF
-872 SLRDNQNLKNVNKNK
+872 SLRDNQNLKNVNRNK

-900 KIVFVLFYTAIIYHI
+900 KIVFILFYTAIVYHI
-915 AQIVKLQKLPL
+915 AQIVKLKELPL

-936 SKVIKIISTDTNILS
+936 SKVIKIISTDSSILS

-957 FEMVTGQSF
+957 FEIVTGQSYN
-966 GNNPL
+966 GNPL

-987 GGILGSEPDGNL
+987 GGILGSEPDGNI

-1008 GNELMTNVV
+1008 GNELLSDVV

-1022 EAYKK
+1022 ETYKQS
-1027 TVELSAHRFF
+1027 VEQSAEKFF
-1037 EFFFSLCP
+1037 EFFFSLCSKY
-1045 TFNMKDNFGIT
+1045 NMKDNFGIT
-1056 NNSINTAKQYCNQD
+1056 NNSISIAKQYCDQD

-1075 NRGLDI
+1075 NRGLEI

-1113 E
+1113 V

>member
-14 YTDWNESP
+14 YTDWNASP

-57 LVKNAFREVCESKD
+57 LVKNAFREVCDSKV

-101 VEIITWNPSNCIQEM
+101 VEIKTWNPRNCIDQM
-116 IDSSCEGHNY
+116 LDSSVDGHKY
-126 LGNALDKYL
+126 LGNALKKYL
-135 DSDAKAYNF
+135 QSDAKAYNF

-155 KKGQKELNII
+155 KKGKKELNII

-175 SNANDLSYLSTE
+175 SNANDLSYLSDE
-187 LSFEKDKPFDSIYNP
+187 LSFEKDKPFDSDFNP

-215 LFRKCY
+215 LFRKCF

-235 NITFQKLTDELREE
+235 EMTFENLNSDLREE
-249 IRNLNSND
+249 IRNLNVND
-257 DGNFGTISVTRGTQ
+257 TGDFGIISVNQGAQ

-280 KLFKLNG
+280 KLYKLNG
-287 TTSIENSDFLIDSTK
+287 TTSIEHSDFLIDSTK
-302 CDEQIL
+302 CDDEIL
-308 VLPIDSGNTYSDL
+308 VLPIDRGNTYKDL
-321 VYVTEKWGDQKSAK
+321 LYVTEKWGDEKCAQAF
-335 PYDEREIAD
+335 DEREIAD

-353 RPYLTIS
+353 QPYLTIS

-379 YTAHNRN
+379 YTAHLRK

-397 KPLFFKYFSVEDIIN
+397 KPLFFKYFSVEDIIS
-412 NQMIGVSTVSKSS
+412 NQMISVSTLSKSS

-439 RKYVEYTRTYY
+439 RKFVEYTRTYY
-450 DSGADPD
+450 DSGSEPD

-475 PNIRFMRPEEAMYKV
+475 PNVRFMRPEEAMYKV

-495 SANRYQL
+495 SSKRYKL
-502 GFYHDDKIIPGIKP
+502 SFYNDDRVIPDIKP
-516 SIRQGESELA
+516 SLRQSESELA

-532 IDKSNFDYIRISANT
+532 IDKCNFDFIRVSANT
-547 SGHSVIIPKFKS
+547 SVHSVIIPKFKS
-559 QTINNEFKF
+559 QAINNDFKF

-591 GYLKSPVSK
+591 SYLKSPVSK

-609 GGPKNLQMENEIMEK
+609 GGPKNLQIENNIMEK
-624 DMLPALVGNGSDF
+624 DLLPALVGNGSDF

-644 LSCAKNIDW
+644 LSSAKNIDW
-653 SANLNSFE
+653 AANLNSFE

-686 GTDDKDKSILRCYIE
+686 GTDDKSKAILRCYIE

-725 FFPISMP
+725 FFPISMS
-732 GGRKQK
+732 GIRKGK
-738 LSRIWTEKFV
+738 LARIWNDKFA
-748 EYFPGSTNGIESM
+748 EYFPGSTNGIECM
-761 SESYAPVLYYRDE
+761 SESYAPVLHYRE
-774 NSTVSN
+774 EYSTVSN
-780 LVNIDVGG
+780 LVNIDIGG

-829 DAYKDKIKSVLES
+829 DAYKDRIKAVLES
-842 NQSDF
+842 NSADP
-847 AVRDVLKIFDS
+847 AVRDVLSIFDS

-872 SLRDNQNLKNVNKNK
+872 SLRDNQNLKNVNKDR

-915 AQIVKLQKLPL
+915 AQIVKLQQLPL

-936 SKVIKIISTDTNILS
+936 SKVIKIISTDTAILS

-966 GNNPL
+966 GSNPL

-987 GGILGSEPDGNL
+987 GGILGSEPAGNQ

-1008 GNELMTNVV
+1008 GEELMTNVV
-1017 FGSID
+1017 FGSVD

-1027 TVELSAHRFF
+1027 TVEQSAQKFF

-1045 TFNMKDNFGIT
+1045 KFNMKDNFGIT
-1056 NNSINTAKQYCNQD
+1056 NNSINIAKQYCNQD